1 MKSGLKTALSLLLT
15 FIAFTVIAIASL
27 SGLFSPIEKRFYEPA
42 QVQQFRSE
50 LNEVASA
57 GNQYFSSLLAA
68 FGSDDGGF
76 LNAESV
82 LTFLSVSPSDEVL
95 HRFAVL
101 SEAHRGLEGI
111 RVVDASGRR
120 VHFSSFRNDYRLD
133 AGRRIY
139 SNYQDL
145 KTLFGN
151 PEIPFENLSC
161 FSGEETHP
169 YRIGID
175 GQNQRI
181 VYSFPLENNG
191 SRFCVLFYVG
201 TRGFINTLIEKK
213 IISVNQDIPLVSSA
227 DCMTGGFVLGLENDI
242 RGAADAELLKIWK
255 NGQVDTDGIQT
266 DGIQFVFDDRTV
278 NYTVFTDRSTSAPF
292 FSILF
297 RSDSVLLPGYVKI
310 LILVS
315 AFISVCLFF
324 LILFNFK
331 KDDDVIIRDR
341 IKRVQFE
348 LLSEYFD
355 KNLERAEIAGIIE
368 AKKSD
373 VSVRIKKSLGR
384 RGKKHSAE
392 LDTML
397 EKSWSE
403 IIDML
408 SAEKKQQPSFDMSE
422 IRRMLEELLSA
433 TPVTVRNQP
442 VQTVPAKVA
451 EPEPVD
457 DLEEVDAVEPVE
469 DLEEADGA
477 EPVEDLE
484 EADGVEPVD
493 DLEATGGVEPV
504 DDLEE
509 VDAVESVEDLEEADG
524 EESVEDLEEADGVEP
539 VDDLEE
545 ADSVEPVEDLE
556 EADGVEPADDLEEAD
571 GVEPVDD
578 LEEAD
583 GEESVEDLEEADGVE
598 PVDDLE
604 EADGVEPVED
614 LEYTDGV
621 EPVDD
626 LEEVDAVEP
635 VEDLEEAD
643 GAEPVDDLEEA
654 DSVEP
659 AEDLEEADSVEP
671 VEDLEE
677 ADVVEPVDDL
687 EETDG
692 AEPVEDLEY
701 TDGVEP
707 VDDLEEADGAE
718 PVEDLEEADGE
729 ESVDGLEEAD
739 SVEPAEDLEEA
750 DGVEPADDLEEAD
763 SVEPAED
770 LEEADGVEPVED
782 LEEADGV
789 EPVDDLE
796 EADGAEPVE
805 DLEEADGEESVEDL
819 EEADVVE
826 PADDLEEAD
835 VVEPVD
841 DLEATGGVEPAED
854 LEEADGVEPVDDL
867 EEVDAV
873 EPVEDLEEADG
884 AEPAEDLEEA
894 DGVEPVDG
902 LEEAD
907 SVEPAEDLE
916 EADGVE
922 PVEDLEE
929 ADGVEPVDGL
939 EEADSVEP
947 AEDLEEAGGV
957 KSVEELED
965 TDGVEPVED
974 LEEADV
980 VESADDLEEAD
991 GVEPVD
997 DLEATGGVKSVE
1009 VSEDEIDETSESFGT
1024 AIFGKTDDL
1033 FEFASSPFFDA
1044 DEKLNAIKSVLTND
1058 NFEEGQKTLENV
1070 NAMNTAQKYGI
1081 IDSEPLEFSDPAVE
1095 QESNPDMS
1103 LADGFEIFYPGDEL
1117 FSASSL
1123 GNSEN
1128 TSVPAPEENK
1138 VTLQEDDVSDLEFL
1152 SEGEIRPFMMTAF
1165 GANNNHVTDLSYEA
1179 IVEGDD
1185 GVYQIAENL
1194 DTDGVPIDNDF
1205 QNLVNSV
1212 LK

>member
-68 FGSDDGGF
+68 FGSDNGGF
-76 LNAESV
+76 LNDESV

-95 HRFAVL
+95 HRLAVL

-133 AGRRIY
+133 AERRIY
-139 SNYQDL
+139 SNYQEL
-145 KTLFGN
+145 KTLFGT

-278 NYTVFTDRSTSAPF
+278 NYTVFTNRSTSAPF

-297 RSDSVLLPGYVKI
+297 SSDSVLLPGYVKI

-384 RGKKHSAE
+384 RGKRHSAE
-392 LDTML
+392 LDTIL

-451 EPEPVD
+451 EPEPVED
-457 DLEEVDAVEPVE
+457 LEDVDAVEPAEDLEDAGGGEPVEDLEEVDAVEPV
-469 DLEEADGA
+469 
-477 EPVEDLE
+477 
-484 EADGVEPVD
+484 
-493 DLEATGGVEPV
+493 
-504 DDLEE
+504 
-509 VDAVESVEDLEEADG
+509 
-524 EESVEDLEEADGVEP
+524 
-539 VDDLEE
+539 
-545 ADSVEPVEDLE
+545 
-556 EADGVEPADDLEEAD
+556 
-571 GVEPVDD
+571 
-578 LEEAD
+578 
-583 GEESVEDLEEADGVE
+583 
-598 PVDDLE
+598 
-604 EADGVEPVED
+604 
-614 LEYTDGV
+614 
-621 EPVDD
+621 
-626 LEEVDAVEP
+626 
-635 VEDLEEAD
+635 
-643 GAEPVDDLEEA
+643 
-654 DSVEP
+654 
-659 AEDLEEADSVEP
+659 
-671 VEDLEE
+671 
-677 ADVVEPVDDL
+677 
-687 EETDG
+687 
-692 AEPVEDLEY
+692 
-701 TDGVEP
+701 
-707 VDDLEEADGAE
+707 
-718 PVEDLEEADGE
+718 
-729 ESVDGLEEAD
+729 
-739 SVEPAEDLEEA
+739 
-750 DGVEPADDLEEAD
+750 
-763 SVEPAED
+763 ED

-789 EPVDDLE
+789 EPVEDLE
-796 EADGAEPVE
+796 DADGVEPVE
-805 DLEEADGEESVEDL
+805 A
-819 EEADVVE
+819 
-826 PADDLEEAD
+826 LEEAD

-841 DLEATGGVEPAED
+841 DLEEANGVEPADDLEEVDGAEPVED
-854 LEEADGVEPVDDL
+854 LEEADSVEPVDDL
-867 EEVDAV
+867 EEVDVV
-873 EPVEDLEEADG
+873 EPANDLEEAD
-884 AEPAEDLEEA
+884 A
-894 DGVEPVDG
+894 
-902 LEEAD
+902 
-907 SVEPAEDLE
+907 VEPA
-916 EADGVE
+916 DG
-922 PVEDLEE
+922 
-929 ADGVEPVDGL
+929 
-939 EEADSVEP
+939 
-947 AEDLEEAGGV
+947 
-957 KSVEELED
+957 
-965 TDGVEPVED
+965 

-980 VESADDLEEAD
+980 VEAVDDLEDADVVEPIDDLEEAD
-991 GVEPVD
+991 
-997 DLEATGGVKSVE
+997 TVKSVE
-1009 VSEDEIDETSESFGT
+1009 VSEDEIDEPSESFGT
-1024 AIFGKTDDL
+1024 ALFGKTDDL

-1044 DEKLNAIKSVLTND
+1044 DEKLNVIKSVLTND
-1058 NFEEGQKTLENV
+1058 NFEESQKTLKNV

-1081 IDSEPLEFSDPAVE
+1081 IDSEPLEFSDPTVE

-1128 TSVPAPEENK
+1128 TAVPTPEENK
-1138 VTLQEDDVSDLEFL
+1138 VTAQEDDVSDLELL
-1152 SEGEIRPFMMTAF
+1152 SEGETRPFMMTAF

>member
-76 LNAESV
+76 LNDESV

-95 HRFAVL
+95 HRLAVL

-139 SNYQDL
+139 SNYQEL
-145 KTLFGN
+145 KTLFGT

-278 NYTVFTDRSTSAPF
+278 NYTVFTDRGSSAPF

-297 RSDSVLLPGYVKI
+297 SSDSVLLPGYVKI

-384 RGKKHSAE
+384 RGKRHSAE

-433 TPVTVRNQP
+433 TPVTVRNQS

-457 DLEEVDAVEPVE
+457 DLEETDAVEPVE
-469 DLEEADGA
+469 DLED
-477 EPVEDLE
+477 
-484 EADGVEPVD
+484 
-493 DLEATGGVEPV
+493 
-504 DDLEE
+504 
-509 VDAVESVEDLEEADG
+509 
-524 EESVEDLEEADGVEP
+524 
-539 VDDLEE
+539 
-545 ADSVEPVEDLE
+545 
-556 EADGVEPADDLEEAD
+556 ADGVEPAD
-571 GVEPVDD
+571 G
-578 LEEAD
+578 
-583 GEESVEDLEEADGVE
+583 
-598 PVDDLE
+598 
-604 EADGVEPVED
+604 
-614 LEYTDGV
+614 
-621 EPVDD
+621 
-626 LEEVDAVEP
+626 
-635 VEDLEEAD
+635 
-643 GAEPVDDLEEA
+643 
-654 DSVEP
+654 
-659 AEDLEEADSVEP
+659 LEEADSVEP

-687 EETDG
+687 ED
-692 AEPVEDLEY
+692 ADS
-701 TDGVEP
+701 VEP
-707 VDDLEEADGAE
+707 VDDLEDVDAIE
-718 PVEDLEEADGE
+718 PVEDLEEADVVEPVEDLE
-729 ESVDGLEEAD
+729 EVDVVEPVDGLEDAD
-739 SVEPAEDLEEA
+739 SVEPVDDLEDVDAVEPLEDLEEA
-750 DGVEPADDLEEAD
+750 DGVEAVEDLQDVEAVEPVEVLEEAGGVEPVEDLEEAGGVEPAGDLEEAD
-763 SVEPAED
+763 VVEPVDD

-789 EPVDDLE
+789 EPVEDLE
-796 EADGAEPVE
+796 DVDAVEPVE
-805 DLEEADGEESVEDL
+805 DLEDADGVEPADVL
-819 EEADVVE
+819 EEAEGVE
-826 PADDLEEAD
+826 PVDDLEEAD
-835 VVEPVD
+835 VVEPV
-841 DLEATGGVEPAED
+841 ED
-854 LEEADGVEPVDDL
+854 LEEAD
-867 EEVDAV
+867 
-873 EPVEDLEEADG
+873 
-884 AEPAEDLEEA
+884 
-894 DGVEPVDG
+894 
-902 LEEAD
+902 
-907 SVEPAEDLE
+907 
-916 EADGVE
+916 
-922 PVEDLEE
+922 
-929 ADGVEPVDGL
+929 
-939 EEADSVEP
+939 
-947 AEDLEEAGGV
+947 
-957 KSVEELED
+957 
-965 TDGVEPVED
+965 T
-974 LEEADV
+974 
-980 VESADDLEEAD
+980 
-991 GVEPVD
+991 
-997 DLEATGGVKSVE
+997 VKSVE
-1009 VSEDEIDETSESFGT
+1009 VSEDEIDEPSESFGT
-1024 AIFGKTDDL
+1024 ALFGKTDDL

-1044 DEKLNAIKSVLTND
+1044 DEKLNVIKSVLTND
-1058 NFEEGQKTLENV
+1058 NFEESQKTLENV
-1070 NAMNTAQKYGI
+1070 NAMNTSQKYGI

-1128 TSVPAPEENK
+1128 TAVPAPEENK
-1138 VTLQEDDVSDLEFL
+1138 VTAQEDDVSDLELL
-1152 SEGEIRPFMMTAF
+1152 SEGETRPFMMTAF

>member
-76 LNAESV
+76 LNDESV

-95 HRFAVL
+95 HRLAVL

-133 AGRRIY
+133 AERRIY
-139 SNYQDL
+139 SNYQEL
-145 KTLFGN
+145 KTLFGT

-278 NYTVFTDRSTSAPF
+278 NYTVFTDRSTSVPF

-297 RSDSVLLPGYVKI
+297 SSDSVLLPGYVKI

-433 TPVTVRNQP
+433 TPVTVRNQS

-457 DLEEVDAVEPVE
+457 DLEETDAVEPVE
-469 DLEEADGA
+469 DLED
-477 EPVEDLE
+477 
-484 EADGVEPVD
+484 
-493 DLEATGGVEPV
+493 
-504 DDLEE
+504 
-509 VDAVESVEDLEEADG
+509 
-524 EESVEDLEEADGVEP
+524 
-539 VDDLEE
+539 
-545 ADSVEPVEDLE
+545 
-556 EADGVEPADDLEEAD
+556 ADGVEPAD
-571 GVEPVDD
+571 G
-578 LEEAD
+578 
-583 GEESVEDLEEADGVE
+583 
-598 PVDDLE
+598 
-604 EADGVEPVED
+604 
-614 LEYTDGV
+614 
-621 EPVDD
+621 
-626 LEEVDAVEP
+626 
-635 VEDLEEAD
+635 
-643 GAEPVDDLEEA
+643 
-654 DSVEP
+654 
-659 AEDLEEADSVEP
+659 LEEADSVEP

-687 EETDG
+687 ED
-692 AEPVEDLEY
+692 ADS
-701 TDGVEP
+701 VEP
-707 VDDLEEADGAE
+707 VDDLED
-718 PVEDLEEADGE
+718 
-729 ESVDGLEEAD
+729 VDA
-739 SVEPAEDLEEA
+739 VEPLEDLEEA
-750 DGVEPADDLEEAD
+750 DGVEA
-763 SVEPAED
+763 
-770 LEEADGVEPVED
+770 VED
-782 LEEADGV
+782 LQDV
-789 EPVDDLE
+789 E
-796 EADGAEPVE
+796 
-805 DLEEADGEESVEDL
+805 
-819 EEADVVE
+819 
-826 PADDLEEAD
+826 
-835 VVEPVD
+835 
-841 DLEATGGVEPAED
+841 
-854 LEEADGVEPVDDL
+854 
-867 EEVDAV
+867 AV
-873 EPVEDLEEADG
+873 EPVE
-884 AEPAEDLEEA
+884 
-894 DGVEPVDG
+894 V
-902 LEEAD
+902 
-907 SVEPAEDLE
+907 
-916 EADGVE
+916 
-922 PVEDLEE
+922 
-929 ADGVEPVDGL
+929 
-939 EEADSVEP
+939 
-947 AEDLEEAGGV
+947 LEEAG
-957 KSVEELED
+957 
-965 TDGVEPVED
+965 GVEPVED

-980 VESADDLEEAD
+980 VEPVEDLEEADSVEPVEDLEEVDSEEPADDLEEAD
-991 GVEPVD
+991 SVELVE
-997 DLEATGGVKSVE
+997 DLEETDTVKSVE
-1009 VSEDEIDETSESFGT
+1009 VSEDEIDEPSESFGT
-1024 AIFGKTDDL
+1024 ALFGKTDDL

-1044 DEKLNAIKSVLTND
+1044 DEKLNVIKSVLTND
-1058 NFEEGQKTLENV
+1058 NFEESQKTLENV
-1070 NAMNTAQKYGI
+1070 NAMNTSQKYGI

-1128 TSVPAPEENK
+1128 TAVPAPEENK
-1138 VTLQEDDVSDLEFL
+1138 VTAQEDDVSDLELL
-1152 SEGEIRPFMMTAF
+1152 SEGETRPFMMTAF

>member
-68 FGSDDGGF
+68 FDSDDGGF
-76 LNAESV
+76 LNDESV

-451 EPEPVD
+451 EPEPV
-457 DLEEVDAVEPVE
+457 E
-469 DLEEADGA
+469 DLED
-477 EPVEDLE
+477 
-484 EADGVEPVD
+484 
-493 DLEATGGVEPV
+493 T
-504 DDLEE
+504 
-509 VDAVESVEDLEEADG
+509 
-524 EESVEDLEEADGVEP
+524 
-539 VDDLEE
+539 
-545 ADSVEPVEDLE
+545 
-556 EADGVEPADDLEEAD
+556 
-571 GVEPVDD
+571 
-578 LEEAD
+578 
-583 GEESVEDLEEADGVE
+583 
-598 PVDDLE
+598 
-604 EADGVEPVED
+604 
-614 LEYTDGV
+614 
-621 EPVDD
+621 
-626 LEEVDAVEP
+626 
-635 VEDLEEAD
+635 
-643 GAEPVDDLEEA
+643 
-654 DSVEP
+654 
-659 AEDLEEADSVEP
+659 
-671 VEDLEE
+671 
-677 ADVVEPVDDL
+677 
-687 EETDG
+687 
-692 AEPVEDLEY
+692 
-701 TDGVEP
+701 
-707 VDDLEEADGAE
+707 
-718 PVEDLEEADGE
+718 
-729 ESVDGLEEAD
+729 
-739 SVEPAEDLEEA
+739 
-750 DGVEPADDLEEAD
+750 
-763 SVEPAED
+763 
-770 LEEADGVEPVED
+770 
-782 LEEADGV
+782 DGV

-819 EEADVVE
+819 EEAD
-826 PADDLEEAD
+826 
-835 VVEPVD
+835 
-841 DLEATGGVEPAED
+841 GVEPA
-854 LEEADGVEPVDDL
+854 
-867 EEVDAV
+867 
-873 EPVEDLEEADG
+873 
-884 AEPAEDLEEA
+884 
-894 DGVEPVDG
+894 
-902 LEEAD
+902 
-907 SVEPAEDLE
+907 
-916 EADGVE
+916 
-922 PVEDLEE
+922 
-929 ADGVEPVDGL
+929 
-939 EEADSVEP
+939 
-947 AEDLEEAGGV
+947 
-957 KSVEELED
+957 
-965 TDGVEPVED
+965 
-974 LEEADV
+974 
-980 VESADDLEEAD
+980 
-991 GVEPVD
+991 D

-1152 SEGEIRPFMMTAF
+1152 SEGETRPFMMTAF

-1185 GVYQIAENL
+1185 GVYQIVENL

>member
-76 LNAESV
+76 LNDESV

-95 HRFAVL
+95 HRLAVL

-139 SNYQDL
+139 SNYQEL
-145 KTLFGN
+145 KTLFGT

-278 NYTVFTDRSTSAPF
+278 NYTVFTNRSTSAPF

-297 RSDSVLLPGYVKI
+297 SSDSVLLPGYVKI

-384 RGKKHSAE
+384 RGKRHSAE
-392 LDTML
+392 LDTIL

-433 TPVTVRNQP
+433 NPVTVRNQP

-457 DLEEVDAVEPVE
+457 DLED
-469 DLEEADGA
+469 ADG
-477 EPVEDLE
+477 
-484 EADGVEPVD
+484 
-493 DLEATGGVEPV
+493 
-504 DDLEE
+504 
-509 VDAVESVEDLEEADG
+509 
-524 EESVEDLEEADGVEP
+524 
-539 VDDLEE
+539 
-545 ADSVEPVEDLE
+545 
-556 EADGVEPADDLEEAD
+556 
-571 GVEPVDD
+571 
-578 LEEAD
+578 
-583 GEESVEDLEEADGVE
+583 
-598 PVDDLE
+598 
-604 EADGVEPVED
+604 
-614 LEYTDGV
+614 
-621 EPVDD
+621 
-626 LEEVDAVEP
+626 
-635 VEDLEEAD
+635 
-643 GAEPVDDLEEA
+643 
-654 DSVEP
+654 VEP
-659 AEDLEEADSVEP
+659 AEDLEEA
-671 VEDLEE
+671 
-677 ADVVEPVDDL
+677 
-687 EETDG
+687 G
-692 AEPVEDLEY
+692 
-701 TDGVEP
+701 GVEP
-707 VDDLEEADGAE
+707 V
-718 PVEDLEEADGE
+718 
-729 ESVDGLEEAD
+729 
-739 SVEPAEDLEEA
+739 
-750 DGVEPADDLEEAD
+750 
-763 SVEPAED
+763 ED

-789 EPVDDLE
+789 EPVEDLE
-796 EADGAEPVE
+796 EADGVEPAEDLEDVDAVETVE
-805 DLEEADGEESVEDL
+805 DLEEADGVEPVEDL
-819 EEADVVE
+819 EDADGGE
-826 PADDLEEAD
+826 PVDDLEEAD

-841 DLEATGGVEPAED
+841 DLEDADSVEPVDDLEDVDAIEPVED

-867 EEVDAV
+867 EEANGVEPADDLEEVDGA
-873 EPVEDLEEADG
+873 EPVEDLEEADSVEPVDDLEEVDVV
-884 AEPAEDLEEA
+884 EPADVLEEAGGVEPADDLEEA
-894 DGVEPVDG
+894 DAVEPV
-902 LEEAD
+902 
-907 SVEPAEDLE
+907 EDLG

-929 ADGVEPVDGL
+929 AD
-939 EEADSVEP
+939 
-947 AEDLEEAGGV
+947 
-957 KSVEELED
+957 
-965 TDGVEPVED
+965 T
-974 LEEADV
+974 
-980 VESADDLEEAD
+980 
-991 GVEPVD
+991 
-997 DLEATGGVKSVE
+997 VKSVE
-1009 VSEDEIDETSESFGT
+1009 VSEDEIDEPSESFGT
-1024 AIFGKTDDL
+1024 ALFGKTDDL

-1044 DEKLNAIKSVLTND
+1044 DEKLNVIKSVLTND
-1058 NFEEGQKTLENV
+1058 NFEESQKTLKNV

-1128 TSVPAPEENK
+1128 TAVPAPEENK

-1152 SEGEIRPFMMTAF
+1152 SEGETRPFMMTAF

-1185 GVYQIAENL
+1185 GVYQIVENL

>member
-76 LNAESV
+76 LNDESV

-139 SNYQDL
+139 SNYQEL
-145 KTLFGN
+145 KTLFGT

-278 NYTVFTDRSTSAPF
+278 NYTVFTDRGSSAPF

-297 RSDSVLLPGYVKI
+297 SSDSVLLPGYVKI

-341 IKRVQFE
+341 IKRIQFE

-433 TPVTVRNQP
+433 TPVTVRNQS

-457 DLEEVDAVEPVE
+457 DLEETDAVEPVE
-469 DLEEADGA
+469 DLED
-477 EPVEDLE
+477 
-484 EADGVEPVD
+484 ADGVEPADV
-493 DLEATGGVEPV
+493 
-504 DDLEE
+504 
-509 VDAVESVEDLEEADG
+509 LEEA
-524 EESVEDLEEADGVEP
+524 EGVEP

-556 EADGVEPADDLEEAD
+556 E
-571 GVEPVDD
+571 VDS
-578 LEEAD
+578 E
-583 GEESVEDLEEADGVE
+583 
-598 PVDDLE
+598 
-604 EADGVEPVED
+604 
-614 LEYTDGV
+614 
-621 EPVDD
+621 
-626 LEEVDAVEP
+626 
-635 VEDLEEAD
+635 
-643 GAEPVDDLEEA
+643 
-654 DSVEP
+654 
-659 AEDLEEADSVEP
+659 
-671 VEDLEE
+671 
-677 ADVVEPVDDL
+677 
-687 EETDG
+687 
-692 AEPVEDLEY
+692 
-701 TDGVEP
+701 
-707 VDDLEEADGAE
+707 
-718 PVEDLEEADGE
+718 
-729 ESVDGLEEAD
+729 
-739 SVEPAEDLEEA
+739 
-750 DGVEPADDLEEAD
+750 EPADDLEEAD
-763 SVEPAED
+763 SVE
-770 LEEADGVEPVED
+770 LVED
-782 LEEADGV
+782 LEEAD
-789 EPVDDLE
+789 
-796 EADGAEPVE
+796 
-805 DLEEADGEESVEDL
+805 
-819 EEADVVE
+819 
-826 PADDLEEAD
+826 
-835 VVEPVD
+835 
-841 DLEATGGVEPAED
+841 T
-854 LEEADGVEPVDDL
+854 
-867 EEVDAV
+867 
-873 EPVEDLEEADG
+873 
-884 AEPAEDLEEA
+884 
-894 DGVEPVDG
+894 
-902 LEEAD
+902 
-907 SVEPAEDLE
+907 
-916 EADGVE
+916 
-922 PVEDLEE
+922 
-929 ADGVEPVDGL
+929 
-939 EEADSVEP
+939 
-947 AEDLEEAGGV
+947 
-957 KSVEELED
+957 
-965 TDGVEPVED
+965 
-974 LEEADV
+974 
-980 VESADDLEEAD
+980 
-991 GVEPVD
+991 
-997 DLEATGGVKSVE
+997 VKSVE
-1009 VSEDEIDETSESFGT
+1009 VSEDEIDEPSESFGT
-1024 AIFGKTDDL
+1024 ALFGKTDDL

-1044 DEKLNAIKSVLTND
+1044 DEKLNVIKSVLTND
-1058 NFEEGQKTLENV
+1058 NFEESQKTLENV
-1070 NAMNTAQKYGI
+1070 NAMNTSQKYGI

-1128 TSVPAPEENK
+1128 TAVPTPEENK
-1138 VTLQEDDVSDLEFL
+1138 VTAQEDDVSDLELL
-1152 SEGEIRPFMMTAF
+1152 SEGETRPFMMTAF

>member
-76 LNAESV
+76 LNDESV

-95 HRFAVL
+95 HRLAVL

-139 SNYQDL
+139 SNYQEL
-145 KTLFGN
+145 KTLFGT

-433 TPVTVRNQP
+433 TPVTVRNQS

-451 EPEPVD
+451 EPEPV
-457 DLEEVDAVEPVE
+457 E
-469 DLEEADGA
+469 DLED
-477 EPVEDLE
+477 
-484 EADGVEPVD
+484 
-493 DLEATGGVEPV
+493 
-504 DDLEE
+504 
-509 VDAVESVEDLEEADG
+509 VDA
-524 EESVEDLEEADGVEP
+524 
-539 VDDLEE
+539 
-545 ADSVEPVEDLE
+545 
-556 EADGVEPADDLEEAD
+556 
-571 GVEPVDD
+571 
-578 LEEAD
+578 
-583 GEESVEDLEEADGVE
+583 
-598 PVDDLE
+598 
-604 EADGVEPVED
+604 
-614 LEYTDGV
+614 
-621 EPVDD
+621 
-626 LEEVDAVEP
+626 
-635 VEDLEEAD
+635 
-643 GAEPVDDLEEA
+643 
-654 DSVEP
+654 VEP
-659 AEDLEEADSVEP
+659 AEDLEEA
-671 VEDLEE
+671 
-677 ADVVEPVDDL
+677 
-687 EETDG
+687 G
-692 AEPVEDLEY
+692 
-701 TDGVEP
+701 GVEP
-707 VDDLEEADGAE
+707 V
-718 PVEDLEEADGE
+718 
-729 ESVDGLEEAD
+729 
-739 SVEPAEDLEEA
+739 
-750 DGVEPADDLEEAD
+750 
-763 SVEPAED
+763 ED

-789 EPVDDLE
+789 EPVEDLE
-796 EADGAEPVE
+796 EADGVEPAEDLEDVDAVETVE
-805 DLEEADGEESVEDL
+805 DLEEADGVEPVEDL
-819 EEADVVE
+819 EDADGGE
-826 PADDLEEAD
+826 PVDDLEEAD

-841 DLEATGGVEPAED
+841 DLEDADSVEPVDDLEDVDAIEPVED

-867 EEVDAV
+867 EEANGVEPADDLEEVDGA
-873 EPVEDLEEADG
+873 EPVEDLEEAD
-884 AEPAEDLEEA
+884 
-894 DGVEPVDG
+894 
-902 LEEAD
+902 
-907 SVEPAEDLE
+907 S
-916 EADGVE
+916 
-922 PVEDLEE
+922 
-929 ADGVEPVDGL
+929 
-939 EEADSVEP
+939 
-947 AEDLEEAGGV
+947 
-957 KSVEELED
+957 
-965 TDGVEPVED
+965 
-974 LEEADV
+974 
-980 VESADDLEEAD
+980 
-991 GVEPVD
+991 VEPVD
-997 DLEATGGVKSVE
+997 DLEEVDVVEPADGLEDADVVEPIDDLEEADTVKSVE
-1009 VSEDEIDETSESFGT
+1009 VSEDEIDEPSESFGT
-1024 AIFGKTDDL
+1024 ALFGKTDDL

-1044 DEKLNAIKSVLTND
+1044 DEKLNVIKSVLTND
-1058 NFEEGQKTLENV
+1058 NFEESQKTLKNV

-1152 SEGEIRPFMMTAF
+1152 SEGETRPFMMTAF

>member
-451 EPEPVD
+451 EPEPV
-457 DLEEVDAVEPVE
+457 E
-469 DLEEADGA
+469 DLED
-477 EPVEDLE
+477 
-484 EADGVEPVD
+484 
-493 DLEATGGVEPV
+493 T
-504 DDLEE
+504 
-509 VDAVESVEDLEEADG
+509 
-524 EESVEDLEEADGVEP
+524 
-539 VDDLEE
+539 
-545 ADSVEPVEDLE
+545 
-556 EADGVEPADDLEEAD
+556 DGVEPADD
-571 GVEPVDD
+571 
-578 LEEAD
+578 
-583 GEESVEDLEEADGVE
+583 
-598 PVDDLE
+598 
-604 EADGVEPVED
+604 
-614 LEYTDGV
+614 
-621 EPVDD
+621 
-626 LEEVDAVEP
+626 
-635 VEDLEEAD
+635 
-643 GAEPVDDLEEA
+643 
-654 DSVEP
+654 
-659 AEDLEEADSVEP
+659 
-671 VEDLEE
+671 
-677 ADVVEPVDDL
+677 
-687 EETDG
+687 
-692 AEPVEDLEY
+692 
-701 TDGVEP
+701 
-707 VDDLEEADGAE
+707 
-718 PVEDLEEADGE
+718 
-729 ESVDGLEEAD
+729 
-739 SVEPAEDLEEA
+739 
-750 DGVEPADDLEEAD
+750 
-763 SVEPAED
+763 
-770 LEEADGVEPVED
+770 
-782 LEEADGV
+782 
-789 EPVDDLE
+789 
-796 EADGAEPVE
+796 
-805 DLEEADGEESVEDL
+805 
-819 EEADVVE
+819 
-826 PADDLEEAD
+826 
-835 VVEPVD
+835 
-841 DLEATGGVEPAED
+841 
-854 LEEADGVEPVDDL
+854 
-867 EEVDAV
+867 
-873 EPVEDLEEADG
+873 
-884 AEPAEDLEEA
+884 
-894 DGVEPVDG
+894 

-947 AEDLEEAGGV
+947 A
-957 KSVEELED
+957 
-965 TDGVEPVED
+965 
-974 LEEADV
+974 
-980 VESADDLEEAD
+980 
-991 GVEPVD
+991 D

-1152 SEGEIRPFMMTAF
+1152 SEGETRPFMMTAF

>member
-76 LNAESV
+76 LNDESV

-95 HRFAVL
+95 HRLAVL

-139 SNYQDL
+139 SNYQEL
-145 KTLFGN
+145 KTLFGT

-278 NYTVFTDRSTSAPF
+278 NYTVFTDRGSSAPF

-297 RSDSVLLPGYVKI
+297 SSDSVLLPGYVKI

-384 RGKKHSAE
+384 RGKRHSAE

-433 TPVTVRNQP
+433 TPVTVRNQS

-451 EPEPVD
+451 EPEPV
-457 DLEEVDAVEPVE
+457 E
-469 DLEEADGA
+469 DLED
-477 EPVEDLE
+477 
-484 EADGVEPVD
+484 
-493 DLEATGGVEPV
+493 
-504 DDLEE
+504 
-509 VDAVESVEDLEEADG
+509 VDA
-524 EESVEDLEEADGVEP
+524 
-539 VDDLEE
+539 
-545 ADSVEPVEDLE
+545 
-556 EADGVEPADDLEEAD
+556 
-571 GVEPVDD
+571 
-578 LEEAD
+578 
-583 GEESVEDLEEADGVE
+583 
-598 PVDDLE
+598 
-604 EADGVEPVED
+604 
-614 LEYTDGV
+614 
-621 EPVDD
+621 
-626 LEEVDAVEP
+626 
-635 VEDLEEAD
+635 
-643 GAEPVDDLEEA
+643 
-654 DSVEP
+654 VEP
-659 AEDLEEADSVEP
+659 AEDLEEA
-671 VEDLEE
+671 
-677 ADVVEPVDDL
+677 
-687 EETDG
+687 G
-692 AEPVEDLEY
+692 
-701 TDGVEP
+701 GVEP
-707 VDDLEEADGAE
+707 V
-718 PVEDLEEADGE
+718 
-729 ESVDGLEEAD
+729 
-739 SVEPAEDLEEA
+739 
-750 DGVEPADDLEEAD
+750 
-763 SVEPAED
+763 ED

-789 EPVDDLE
+789 EPVEDLE
-796 EADGAEPVE
+796 EADGVEPAEDLEDVDAVETVE
-805 DLEEADGEESVEDL
+805 DLEEADGVEPVEDL
-819 EEADVVE
+819 EDADGGE
-826 PADDLEEAD
+826 PVDDLEEAD

-841 DLEATGGVEPAED
+841 DLEDADSVEPVEDLEDVDAVEPLED
-854 LEEADGVEPVDDL
+854 LEEADGVEAVEDLQDVEAVEPVEVL
-867 EEVDAV
+867 EEAGGV
-873 EPVEDLEEADG
+873 EPVEDLEDVDA
-884 AEPAEDLEEA
+884 
-894 DGVEPVDG
+894 VEPVD
-902 LEEAD
+902 
-907 SVEPAEDLE
+907 DLE

-922 PVEDLEE
+922 PVEDLE
-929 ADGVEPVDGL
+929 DVD
-939 EEADSVEP
+939 A
-947 AEDLEEAGGV
+947 
-957 KSVEELED
+957 
-965 TDGVEPVED
+965 VEPVED
-974 LEEADV
+974 LEDADGVEPADVLEEADV
-980 VESADDLEEAD
+980 VEPIDDLEEAD
-991 GVEPVD
+991 
-997 DLEATGGVKSVE
+997 TVKSVE
-1009 VSEDEIDETSESFGT
+1009 VSEDEIDEPSESFGT
-1024 AIFGKTDDL
+1024 ALFGKTDDL

-1044 DEKLNAIKSVLTND
+1044 DEKLNVIKSVLTND
-1058 NFEEGQKTLENV
+1058 NFEESQKTLKNV

-1128 TSVPAPEENK
+1128 TAVPAPEENK
-1138 VTLQEDDVSDLEFL
+1138 VTAQEDDVSDLELL
-1152 SEGEIRPFMMTAF
+1152 SEGETRPFMMTAF

>member
-451 EPEPVD
+451 EPEPV
-457 DLEEVDAVEPVE
+457 E
-469 DLEEADGA
+469 D
-477 EPVEDLE
+477 
-484 EADGVEPVD
+484 
-493 DLEATGGVEPV
+493 
-504 DDLEE
+504 
-509 VDAVESVEDLEEADG
+509 
-524 EESVEDLEEADGVEP
+524 
-539 VDDLEE
+539 
-545 ADSVEPVEDLE
+545 
-556 EADGVEPADDLEEAD
+556 
-571 GVEPVDD
+571 
-578 LEEAD
+578 
-583 GEESVEDLEEADGVE
+583 
-598 PVDDLE
+598 
-604 EADGVEPVED
+604 
-614 LEYTDGV
+614 
-621 EPVDD
+621 
-626 LEEVDAVEP
+626 
-635 VEDLEEAD
+635 
-643 GAEPVDDLEEA
+643 
-654 DSVEP
+654 
-659 AEDLEEADSVEP
+659 
-671 VEDLEE
+671 
-677 ADVVEPVDDL
+677 
-687 EETDG
+687 
-692 AEPVEDLEY
+692 
-701 TDGVEP
+701 
-707 VDDLEEADGAE
+707 
-718 PVEDLEEADGE
+718 
-729 ESVDGLEEAD
+729 
-739 SVEPAEDLEEA
+739 
-750 DGVEPADDLEEAD
+750 
-763 SVEPAED
+763 
-770 LEEADGVEPVED
+770 
-782 LEEADGV
+782 
-789 EPVDDLE
+789 
-796 EADGAEPVE
+796 
-805 DLEEADGEESVEDL
+805 
-819 EEADVVE
+819 
-826 PADDLEEAD
+826 
-835 VVEPVD
+835 
-841 DLEATGGVEPAED
+841 
-854 LEEADGVEPVDDL
+854 
-867 EEVDAV
+867 
-873 EPVEDLEEADG
+873 
-884 AEPAEDLEEA
+884 
-894 DGVEPVDG
+894 
-902 LEEAD
+902 
-907 SVEPAEDLE
+907 
-916 EADGVE
+916 
-922 PVEDLEE
+922 
-929 ADGVEPVDGL
+929 
-939 EEADSVEP
+939 
-947 AEDLEEAGGV
+947 
-957 KSVEELED
+957 LED
-965 TDGVEPVED
+965 TDGVEP
-974 LEEADV
+974 A
-980 VESADDLEEAD
+980 
-991 GVEPVD
+991 D

-1152 SEGEIRPFMMTAF
+1152 SEGETRPFMMTAF

>member
-457 DLEEVDAVEPVE
+457 DLEE
-469 DLEEADGA
+469 
-477 EPVEDLE
+477 
-484 EADGVEPVD
+484 
-493 DLEATGGVEPV
+493 
-504 DDLEE
+504 
-509 VDAVESVEDLEEADG
+509 
-524 EESVEDLEEADGVEP
+524 
-539 VDDLEE
+539 
-545 ADSVEPVEDLE
+545 
-556 EADGVEPADDLEEAD
+556 
-571 GVEPVDD
+571 
-578 LEEAD
+578 
-583 GEESVEDLEEADGVE
+583 
-598 PVDDLE
+598 
-604 EADGVEPVED
+604 
-614 LEYTDGV
+614 
-621 EPVDD
+621 
-626 LEEVDAVEP
+626 
-635 VEDLEEAD
+635 
-643 GAEPVDDLEEA
+643 
-654 DSVEP
+654 
-659 AEDLEEADSVEP
+659 
-671 VEDLEE
+671 
-677 ADVVEPVDDL
+677 
-687 EETDG
+687 
-692 AEPVEDLEY
+692 
-701 TDGVEP
+701 
-707 VDDLEEADGAE
+707 ADGAE

-729 ESVDGLEEAD
+729 ESV
-739 SVEPAEDLEEA
+739 EDLEEV
-750 DGVEPADDLEEAD
+750 DVVEPADDLEEAD

-782 LEEADGV
+782 LEEVDAV
-789 EPVDDLE
+789 EPVD
-796 EADGAEPVE
+796 

-819 EEADVVE
+819 EEADGAE
-826 PADDLEEAD
+826 PVDDLEEAD
-835 VVEPVD
+835 GVEPVD

-867 EEVDAV
+867 EE
-873 EPVEDLEEADG
+873 
-884 AEPAEDLEEA
+884 A
-894 DGVEPVDG
+894 DGVEP
-902 LEEAD
+902 AD
-907 SVEPAEDLE
+907 
-916 EADGVE
+916 
-922 PVEDLEE
+922 
-929 ADGVEPVDGL
+929 
-939 EEADSVEP
+939 
-947 AEDLEEAGGV
+947 
-957 KSVEELED
+957 
-965 TDGVEPVED
+965 D

-980 VESADDLEEAD
+980 VEPA
-991 GVEPVD
+991 D

-1152 SEGEIRPFMMTAF
+1152 SEGETRPFMMTAF

>member
-457 DLEEVDAVEPVE
+457 DLEE
-469 DLEEADGA
+469 
-477 EPVEDLE
+477 
-484 EADGVEPVD
+484 
-493 DLEATGGVEPV
+493 
-504 DDLEE
+504 
-509 VDAVESVEDLEEADG
+509 
-524 EESVEDLEEADGVEP
+524 
-539 VDDLEE
+539 
-545 ADSVEPVEDLE
+545 
-556 EADGVEPADDLEEAD
+556 
-571 GVEPVDD
+571 
-578 LEEAD
+578 
-583 GEESVEDLEEADGVE
+583 
-598 PVDDLE
+598 
-604 EADGVEPVED
+604 
-614 LEYTDGV
+614 
-621 EPVDD
+621 
-626 LEEVDAVEP
+626 
-635 VEDLEEAD
+635 
-643 GAEPVDDLEEA
+643 
-654 DSVEP
+654 
-659 AEDLEEADSVEP
+659 
-671 VEDLEE
+671 
-677 ADVVEPVDDL
+677 
-687 EETDG
+687 
-692 AEPVEDLEY
+692 
-701 TDGVEP
+701 
-707 VDDLEEADGAE
+707 
-718 PVEDLEEADGE
+718 
-729 ESVDGLEEAD
+729 
-739 SVEPAEDLEEA
+739 
-750 DGVEPADDLEEAD
+750 
-763 SVEPAED
+763 
-770 LEEADGVEPVED
+770 
-782 LEEADGV
+782 
-789 EPVDDLE
+789 
-796 EADGAEPVE
+796 ADGAEPVE

-819 EEADVVE
+819 EEVDVVE
-826 PADDLEEAD
+826 PA
-835 VVEPVD
+835 
-841 DLEATGGVEPAED
+841 
-854 LEEADGVEPVDDL
+854 
-867 EEVDAV
+867 
-873 EPVEDLEEADG
+873 
-884 AEPAEDLEEA
+884 
-894 DGVEPVDG
+894 
-902 LEEAD
+902 
-907 SVEPAEDLE
+907 
-916 EADGVE
+916 
-922 PVEDLEE
+922 
-929 ADGVEPVDGL
+929 
-939 EEADSVEP
+939 
-947 AEDLEEAGGV
+947 
-957 KSVEELED
+957 
-965 TDGVEPVED
+965 
-974 LEEADV
+974 
-980 VESADDLEEAD
+980 
-991 GVEPVD
+991 D

-1152 SEGEIRPFMMTAF
+1152 SEGETRPFMMTAF

>member
-95 HRFAVL
+95 HRLAVL

-139 SNYQDL
+139 SNYQEL
-145 KTLFGN
+145 KTLFGT

-278 NYTVFTDRSTSAPF
+278 NYTVFTNRSTSAPF

-297 RSDSVLLPGYVKI
+297 SSDSVLLPGYVKI

-384 RGKKHSAE
+384 RGKRHSAE
-392 LDTML
+392 LDTIL

-451 EPEPVD
+451 EPEPV
-457 DLEEVDAVEPVE
+457 E
-469 DLEEADGA
+469 DLED
-477 EPVEDLE
+477 
-484 EADGVEPVD
+484 
-493 DLEATGGVEPV
+493 
-504 DDLEE
+504 
-509 VDAVESVEDLEEADG
+509 VDA
-524 EESVEDLEEADGVEP
+524 
-539 VDDLEE
+539 
-545 ADSVEPVEDLE
+545 
-556 EADGVEPADDLEEAD
+556 
-571 GVEPVDD
+571 
-578 LEEAD
+578 
-583 GEESVEDLEEADGVE
+583 
-598 PVDDLE
+598 
-604 EADGVEPVED
+604 
-614 LEYTDGV
+614 
-621 EPVDD
+621 
-626 LEEVDAVEP
+626 
-635 VEDLEEAD
+635 
-643 GAEPVDDLEEA
+643 
-654 DSVEP
+654 VEP
-659 AEDLEEADSVEP
+659 AEDLEEA
-671 VEDLEE
+671 
-677 ADVVEPVDDL
+677 
-687 EETDG
+687 G
-692 AEPVEDLEY
+692 
-701 TDGVEP
+701 GVEP
-707 VDDLEEADGAE
+707 V
-718 PVEDLEEADGE
+718 
-729 ESVDGLEEAD
+729 
-739 SVEPAEDLEEA
+739 
-750 DGVEPADDLEEAD
+750 
-763 SVEPAED
+763 ED

-789 EPVDDLE
+789 EPV
-796 EADGAEPVE
+796 
-805 DLEEADGEESVEDL
+805 EDL

-826 PADDLEEAD
+826 PAEDLEDVDAVETVEDLEEADGVEPVEDLEDADGGEPVDDLEEAD

-841 DLEATGGVEPAED
+841 DLEDADSVEPVDDLEDVDAVEPLED
-854 LEEADGVEPVDDL
+854 LEEADGVEAVEDLQDVEAVEPVEVL
-867 EEVDAV
+867 EEAGGV
-873 EPVEDLEEADG
+873 EPVEDLEDVDA
-884 AEPAEDLEEA
+884 
-894 DGVEPVDG
+894 VEPVD
-902 LEEAD
+902 
-907 SVEPAEDLE
+907 DLE

-922 PVEDLEE
+922 PVEDLE
-929 ADGVEPVDGL
+929 DVD
-939 EEADSVEP
+939 A
-947 AEDLEEAGGV
+947 
-957 KSVEELED
+957 
-965 TDGVEPVED
+965 VEPVED
-974 LEEADV
+974 LEDADGVEPADGLEDADV
-980 VESADDLEEAD
+980 VEPIDDLEEAD
-991 GVEPVD
+991 
-997 DLEATGGVKSVE
+997 TVKSVE

-1152 SEGEIRPFMMTAF
+1152 SEGETRPFMMTAF

-1185 GVYQIAENL
+1185 GVYQIVENL

>member
-175 GQNQRI
+175 GKNQRI

-457 DLEEVDAVEPVE
+457 DLEEADGVEPVE
-469 DLEEADGA
+469 DLEEADGI
-477 EPVEDLE
+477 
-484 EADGVEPVD
+484 
-493 DLEATGGVEPV
+493 
-504 DDLEE
+504 
-509 VDAVESVEDLEEADG
+509 ESVEDLEEADG

-539 VDDLEE
+539 AEDLEE
-545 ADSVEPVEDLE
+545 VDAVEPVEDLE
-556 EADGVEPADDLEEAD
+556 EADGIESVE
-571 GVEPVDD
+571 D

-598 PVDDLE
+598 PAE
-604 EADGVEPVED
+604 
-614 LEYTDGV
+614 
-621 EPVDD
+621 D

-643 GAEPVDDLEEA
+643 GI
-654 DSVEP
+654 
-659 AEDLEEADSVEP
+659 
-671 VEDLEE
+671 
-677 ADVVEPVDDL
+677 
-687 EETDG
+687 
-692 AEPVEDLEY
+692 
-701 TDGVEP
+701 
-707 VDDLEEADGAE
+707 
-718 PVEDLEEADGE
+718 
-729 ESVDGLEEAD
+729 
-739 SVEPAEDLEEA
+739 
-750 DGVEPADDLEEAD
+750 
-763 SVEPAED
+763 
-770 LEEADGVEPVED
+770 
-782 LEEADGV
+782 
-789 EPVDDLE
+789 
-796 EADGAEPVE
+796 
-805 DLEEADGEESVEDL
+805 ESVE
-819 EEADVVE
+819 
-826 PADDLEEAD
+826 
-835 VVEPVD
+835 
-841 DLEATGGVEPAED
+841 
-854 LEEADGVEPVDDL
+854 
-867 EEVDAV
+867 
-873 EPVEDLEEADG
+873 
-884 AEPAEDLEEA
+884 
-894 DGVEPVDG
+894 
-902 LEEAD
+902 
-907 SVEPAEDLE
+907 
-916 EADGVE
+916 
-922 PVEDLEE
+922 
-929 ADGVEPVDGL
+929 
-939 EEADSVEP
+939 
-947 AEDLEEAGGV
+947 
-957 KSVEELED
+957 
-965 TDGVEPVED
+965 
-974 LEEADV
+974 
-980 VESADDLEEAD
+980 DLEEAD

-1152 SEGEIRPFMMTAF
+1152 SEGETRPFMMTAF

>member
-76 LNAESV
+76 LNDESV

-95 HRFAVL
+95 HRLAVL

-139 SNYQDL
+139 SNYQEL
-145 KTLFGN
+145 KTLFGT

-278 NYTVFTDRSTSAPF
+278 NYTVFTNRSTSAPF

-297 RSDSVLLPGYVKI
+297 SSDSVLLPGYVKI

-384 RGKKHSAE
+384 RGKRHSAE
-392 LDTML
+392 LDTIL

-433 TPVTVRNQP
+433 TPVTVRNQS

-451 EPEPVD
+451 EPEPV
-457 DLEEVDAVEPVE
+457 E
-469 DLEEADGA
+469 DLED
-477 EPVEDLE
+477 
-484 EADGVEPVD
+484 
-493 DLEATGGVEPV
+493 
-504 DDLEE
+504 
-509 VDAVESVEDLEEADG
+509 VDA
-524 EESVEDLEEADGVEP
+524 
-539 VDDLEE
+539 
-545 ADSVEPVEDLE
+545 
-556 EADGVEPADDLEEAD
+556 
-571 GVEPVDD
+571 
-578 LEEAD
+578 
-583 GEESVEDLEEADGVE
+583 
-598 PVDDLE
+598 
-604 EADGVEPVED
+604 
-614 LEYTDGV
+614 
-621 EPVDD
+621 
-626 LEEVDAVEP
+626 
-635 VEDLEEAD
+635 
-643 GAEPVDDLEEA
+643 
-654 DSVEP
+654 VEP
-659 AEDLEEADSVEP
+659 AEDLEEA
-671 VEDLEE
+671 
-677 ADVVEPVDDL
+677 
-687 EETDG
+687 G
-692 AEPVEDLEY
+692 
-701 TDGVEP
+701 GVEP
-707 VDDLEEADGAE
+707 V
-718 PVEDLEEADGE
+718 
-729 ESVDGLEEAD
+729 
-739 SVEPAEDLEEA
+739 
-750 DGVEPADDLEEAD
+750 
-763 SVEPAED
+763 ED

-789 EPVDDLE
+789 EPVEDLE
-796 EADGAEPVE
+796 EADGVEPAEDLEDVDAVETVE
-805 DLEEADGEESVEDL
+805 DLEEADGVEPVEDL
-819 EEADVVE
+819 EDADGGE
-826 PADDLEEAD
+826 PVDDLEEAD

-841 DLEATGGVEPAED
+841 DLEEANGVEPADDLEEVDGAEPVED
-854 LEEADGVEPVDDL
+854 LEEADSVEPVDDL
-867 EEVDAV
+867 EEVDVV
-873 EPVEDLEEADG
+873 EPA
-884 AEPAEDLEEA
+884 
-894 DGVEPVDG
+894 DG
-902 LEEAD
+902 LED
-907 SVEPAEDLE
+907 
-916 EADGVE
+916 
-922 PVEDLEE
+922 
-929 ADGVEPVDGL
+929 
-939 EEADSVEP
+939 
-947 AEDLEEAGGV
+947 
-957 KSVEELED
+957 
-965 TDGVEPVED
+965 
-974 LEEADV
+974 ADV
-980 VESADDLEEAD
+980 VEPIDDLEEAD
-991 GVEPVD
+991 
-997 DLEATGGVKSVE
+997 TVKSVE
-1009 VSEDEIDETSESFGT
+1009 VSEDEIDEPSESFGT
-1024 AIFGKTDDL
+1024 ALFGKTDDL

-1044 DEKLNAIKSVLTND
+1044 DEKLNVIKSVLTND
-1058 NFEEGQKTLENV
+1058 NFEESQKTLKNV

-1152 SEGEIRPFMMTAF
+1152 SEGETRPFMMTAF

>member
-76 LNAESV
+76 LNDESV

-95 HRFAVL
+95 HRLAVL

-139 SNYQDL
+139 SNYQEL
-145 KTLFGN
+145 KTLFGT

-278 NYTVFTDRSTSAPF
+278 NYTVFTNRSTSAPF

-297 RSDSVLLPGYVKI
+297 SSDSVLLPGYVKI

-384 RGKKHSAE
+384 RGKRHSAE
-392 LDTML
+392 LDTIL

-469 DLEEADGA
+469 DLEEADGI
-477 EPVEDLE
+477 
-484 EADGVEPVD
+484 
-493 DLEATGGVEPV
+493 
-504 DDLEE
+504 
-509 VDAVESVEDLEEADG
+509 
-524 EESVEDLEEADGVEP
+524 
-539 VDDLEE
+539 
-545 ADSVEPVEDLE
+545 
-556 EADGVEPADDLEEAD
+556 
-571 GVEPVDD
+571 
-578 LEEAD
+578 
-583 GEESVEDLEEADGVE
+583 
-598 PVDDLE
+598 
-604 EADGVEPVED
+604 
-614 LEYTDGV
+614 
-621 EPVDD
+621 
-626 LEEVDAVEP
+626 
-635 VEDLEEAD
+635 
-643 GAEPVDDLEEA
+643 
-654 DSVEP
+654 
-659 AEDLEEADSVEP
+659 
-671 VEDLEE
+671 
-677 ADVVEPVDDL
+677 
-687 EETDG
+687 
-692 AEPVEDLEY
+692 
-701 TDGVEP
+701 
-707 VDDLEEADGAE
+707 
-718 PVEDLEEADGE
+718 

-750 DGVEPADDLEEAD
+750 DGA
-763 SVEPAED
+763 
-770 LEEADGVEPVED
+770 
-782 LEEADGV
+782 

-819 EEADVVE
+819 EEAD
-826 PADDLEEAD
+826 
-835 VVEPVD
+835 
-841 DLEATGGVEPAED
+841 
-854 LEEADGVEPVDDL
+854 GVEPVDDF
-867 EEVDAV
+867 
-873 EPVEDLEEADG
+873 
-884 AEPAEDLEEA
+884 
-894 DGVEPVDG
+894 
-902 LEEAD
+902 
-907 SVEPAEDLE
+907 
-916 EADGVE
+916 
-922 PVEDLEE
+922 
-929 ADGVEPVDGL
+929 
-939 EEADSVEP
+939 
-947 AEDLEEAGGV
+947 
-957 KSVEELED
+957 
-965 TDGVEPVED
+965 
-974 LEEADV
+974 
-980 VESADDLEEAD
+980 
-991 GVEPVD
+991 
-997 DLEATGGVKSVE
+997 EATGGVKSVE

-1152 SEGEIRPFMMTAF
+1152 SEGETRPFMMTAF

-1185 GVYQIAENL
+1185 GVYQIVENL

>member
-139 SNYQDL
+139 SNYQEL
-145 KTLFGN
+145 KTLFGT

-392 LDTML
+392 LDTIL

-433 TPVTVRNQP
+433 NPVTVRNQP

-451 EPEPVD
+451 EPEPVE
-457 DLEEVDAVEPVE
+457 DLEDVDAVEPAEDLEDVGGVEPVE
-469 DLEEADGA
+469 DLEDVDGVEPAGDLEDADVVEPVDDLEEAEGVEAVEDLQDVEAVEPVEVLEEAGGV

-484 EADGVEPVD
+484 VADGVEPVD
-493 DLEATGGVEPV
+493 DLEDVDGVEP
-504 DDLEE
+504 
-509 VDAVESVEDLEEADG
+509 ANDLEEAD
-524 EESVEDLEEADGVEP
+524 A
-539 VDDLEE
+539 
-545 ADSVEPVEDLE
+545 
-556 EADGVEPADDLEEAD
+556 VEPADDLEE
-571 GVEPVDD
+571 VDC
-578 LEEAD
+578 
-583 GEESVEDLEEADGVE
+583 
-598 PVDDLE
+598 
-604 EADGVEPVED
+604 
-614 LEYTDGV
+614 
-621 EPVDD
+621 
-626 LEEVDAVEP
+626 
-635 VEDLEEAD
+635 
-643 GAEPVDDLEEA
+643 AEPV
-654 DSVEP
+654 
-659 AEDLEEADSVEP
+659 EDLEEADSVEP
-671 VEDLEE
+671 V
-677 ADVVEPVDDL
+677 DDL
-687 EETDG
+687 EE
-692 AEPVEDLEY
+692 
-701 TDGVEP
+701 
-707 VDDLEEADGAE
+707 VDVVGPA
-718 PVEDLEEADGE
+718 
-729 ESVDGLEEAD
+729 DGLEEAD
-739 SVEPAEDLEEA
+739 
-750 DGVEPADDLEEAD
+750 
-763 SVEPAED
+763 
-770 LEEADGVEPVED
+770 
-782 LEEADGV
+782 
-789 EPVDDLE
+789 
-796 EADGAEPVE
+796 
-805 DLEEADGEESVEDL
+805 
-819 EEADVVE
+819 
-826 PADDLEEAD
+826 
-835 VVEPVD
+835 
-841 DLEATGGVEPAED
+841 T
-854 LEEADGVEPVDDL
+854 
-867 EEVDAV
+867 
-873 EPVEDLEEADG
+873 
-884 AEPAEDLEEA
+884 
-894 DGVEPVDG
+894 
-902 LEEAD
+902 
-907 SVEPAEDLE
+907 
-916 EADGVE
+916 
-922 PVEDLEE
+922 
-929 ADGVEPVDGL
+929 
-939 EEADSVEP
+939 
-947 AEDLEEAGGV
+947 
-957 KSVEELED
+957 
-965 TDGVEPVED
+965 
-974 LEEADV
+974 
-980 VESADDLEEAD
+980 
-991 GVEPVD
+991 
-997 DLEATGGVKSVE
+997 VKSVE
-1009 VSEDEIDETSESFGT
+1009 VSEDEIDEPSESFGT
-1024 AIFGKTDDL
+1024 ALFGKTDDL

-1044 DEKLNAIKSVLTND
+1044 DEKLNVIKSVLTND

-1152 SEGEIRPFMMTAF
+1152 SEGETRPFMMTAF

>member
-76 LNAESV
+76 LNDESV

-95 HRFAVL
+95 HRLAVL

-139 SNYQDL
+139 SNYQEL
-145 KTLFGN
+145 KTLFGT

-278 NYTVFTDRSTSAPF
+278 NYTVFTDRGSSAPF

-297 RSDSVLLPGYVKI
+297 SSDSVLLPGYVKI

-451 EPEPVD
+451 EPEPVE
-457 DLEEVDAVEPVE
+457 DLEDVDAVEPAE
-469 DLEEADGA
+469 DLEEAGGV

-484 EADGVEPVD
+484 EADGVEPV
-493 DLEATGGVEPV
+493 
-504 DDLEE
+504 
-509 VDAVESVEDLEEADG
+509 
-524 EESVEDLEEADGVEP
+524 
-539 VDDLEE
+539 
-545 ADSVEPVEDLE
+545 
-556 EADGVEPADDLEEAD
+556 
-571 GVEPVDD
+571 
-578 LEEAD
+578 
-583 GEESVEDLEEADGVE
+583 
-598 PVDDLE
+598 
-604 EADGVEPVED
+604 
-614 LEYTDGV
+614 
-621 EPVDD
+621 
-626 LEEVDAVEP
+626 
-635 VEDLEEAD
+635 
-643 GAEPVDDLEEA
+643 
-654 DSVEP
+654 
-659 AEDLEEADSVEP
+659 
-671 VEDLEE
+671 
-677 ADVVEPVDDL
+677 
-687 EETDG
+687 
-692 AEPVEDLEY
+692 
-701 TDGVEP
+701 
-707 VDDLEEADGAE
+707 
-718 PVEDLEEADGE
+718 
-729 ESVDGLEEAD
+729 
-739 SVEPAEDLEEA
+739 
-750 DGVEPADDLEEAD
+750 
-763 SVEPAED
+763 ED

-796 EADGAEPVE
+796 DADSVEPVDDLEDVDAIEPVE
-805 DLEEADGEESVEDL
+805 DLEEADVVEPVEDLEEVDVVEPVDGLEDADSVEPVDDLEDVDAVEPLEDLEEADGVEAVEDLQDVEAVEPVEVLEEAGGVEPVEDLEDVDAVEPVEDLEEAGGVEPVEDLEEADVVEPVEDLEDVDAVEPVEDL

-826 PADDLEEAD
+826 PAD
-835 VVEPVD
+835 V
-841 DLEATGGVEPAED
+841 

-867 EEVDAV
+867 EEADVV
-873 EPVEDLEEADG
+873 EPVEDLEEAD
-884 AEPAEDLEEA
+884 
-894 DGVEPVDG
+894 
-902 LEEAD
+902 
-907 SVEPAEDLE
+907 S
-916 EADGVE
+916 VE

-929 ADGVEPVDGL
+929 VDSEEPADDL
-939 EEADSVEP
+939 EEADSVE
-947 AEDLEEAGGV
+947 L
-957 KSVEELED
+957 
-965 TDGVEPVED
+965 VED
-974 LEEADV
+974 LEEAD
-980 VESADDLEEAD
+980 
-991 GVEPVD
+991 
-997 DLEATGGVKSVE
+997 TVKSVE
-1009 VSEDEIDETSESFGT
+1009 VSEDEIDEPSESFGT
-1024 AIFGKTDDL
+1024 ALFGKTDDL

-1044 DEKLNAIKSVLTND
+1044 DEKLNVIKSVLTND
-1058 NFEEGQKTLENV
+1058 NFEESQKTLENV
-1070 NAMNTAQKYGI
+1070 NAMNTSQKYGI

-1128 TSVPAPEENK
+1128 TAVPTPEENK
-1138 VTLQEDDVSDLEFL
+1138 VTAQEDDVSDLELL
-1152 SEGEIRPFMMTAF
+1152 SEGETRPFMMTAF

>member
-76 LNAESV
+76 LNDESV

-95 HRFAVL
+95 HRLAVL

-139 SNYQDL
+139 SNYQEL
-145 KTLFGN
+145 KTLFGT

-278 NYTVFTDRSTSAPF
+278 NYTVFTDRSTSVPF

-297 RSDSVLLPGYVKI
+297 SSDSVLLPGYVKI

-433 TPVTVRNQP
+433 TPVTVRNQS

-457 DLEEVDAVEPVE
+457 DLEETDAVEPVE
-469 DLEEADGA
+469 DLED
-477 EPVEDLE
+477 
-484 EADGVEPVD
+484 
-493 DLEATGGVEPV
+493 
-504 DDLEE
+504 
-509 VDAVESVEDLEEADG
+509 
-524 EESVEDLEEADGVEP
+524 
-539 VDDLEE
+539 
-545 ADSVEPVEDLE
+545 
-556 EADGVEPADDLEEAD
+556 ADGVEPAD
-571 GVEPVDD
+571 G
-578 LEEAD
+578 
-583 GEESVEDLEEADGVE
+583 
-598 PVDDLE
+598 
-604 EADGVEPVED
+604 
-614 LEYTDGV
+614 
-621 EPVDD
+621 
-626 LEEVDAVEP
+626 
-635 VEDLEEAD
+635 
-643 GAEPVDDLEEA
+643 
-654 DSVEP
+654 
-659 AEDLEEADSVEP
+659 LEEADSVEP

-687 EETDG
+687 EDADSVEPVDDLEDVD
-692 AEPVEDLEY
+692 AIEPVEDLEEADVVEPVEDLEEVDVVEPVDGLEDADSVEPVDDLEDVDAVEPLEDLEEADGGEPVEDLEEV
-701 TDGVEP
+701 DGVEP
-707 VDDLEEADGAE
+707 VDDLEEADGGE
-718 PVEDLEEADGE
+718 PVEDLEEADGVE
-729 ESVDGLEEAD
+729 AVEDLQDVEAVEPVEVLEEAGG
-739 SVEPAEDLEEA
+739 VEPVEDLEEA
-750 DGVEPADDLEEAD
+750 DVVEPVEDLEDVDA
-763 SVEPAED
+763 VEPVED
-770 LEEADGVEPVED
+770 LEEADVVEPADV

-796 EADGAEPVE
+796 EADV
-805 DLEEADGEESVEDL
+805 
-819 EEADVVE
+819 
-826 PADDLEEAD
+826 
-835 VVEPVD
+835 
-841 DLEATGGVEPAED
+841 
-854 LEEADGVEPVDDL
+854 
-867 EEVDAV
+867 V
-873 EPVEDLEEADG
+873 EPVEDLEEAD
-884 AEPAEDLEEA
+884 
-894 DGVEPVDG
+894 
-902 LEEAD
+902 
-907 SVEPAEDLE
+907 S
-916 EADGVE
+916 VE

-929 ADGVEPVDGL
+929 VDSEEPADDL
-939 EEADSVEP
+939 EEADSVE
-947 AEDLEEAGGV
+947 L
-957 KSVEELED
+957 
-965 TDGVEPVED
+965 VED
-974 LEEADV
+974 LEETD
-980 VESADDLEEAD
+980 
-991 GVEPVD
+991 
-997 DLEATGGVKSVE
+997 TVKSVE
-1009 VSEDEIDETSESFGT
+1009 VSEDEIDEPSESFGT
-1024 AIFGKTDDL
+1024 ALFGKTDDL

-1044 DEKLNAIKSVLTND
+1044 DEKLNVIKSVLTND
-1058 NFEEGQKTLENV
+1058 NFEESQKTLENV
-1070 NAMNTAQKYGI
+1070 NAMNTSQKYGI

-1128 TSVPAPEENK
+1128 TAVPTPEENK
-1138 VTLQEDDVSDLEFL
+1138 VTAQEDDVSDLELL
-1152 SEGEIRPFMMTAF
+1152 SEGETRPFMMTAF

>member
-76 LNAESV
+76 LNDESV

-95 HRFAVL
+95 HRLAVL

-139 SNYQDL
+139 SNYQEL
-145 KTLFGN
+145 KTLFGT

-451 EPEPVD
+451 EPEPV
-457 DLEEVDAVEPVE
+457 E
-469 DLEEADGA
+469 DLED
-477 EPVEDLE
+477 
-484 EADGVEPVD
+484 
-493 DLEATGGVEPV
+493 
-504 DDLEE
+504 
-509 VDAVESVEDLEEADG
+509 VDA
-524 EESVEDLEEADGVEP
+524 
-539 VDDLEE
+539 
-545 ADSVEPVEDLE
+545 
-556 EADGVEPADDLEEAD
+556 
-571 GVEPVDD
+571 
-578 LEEAD
+578 
-583 GEESVEDLEEADGVE
+583 
-598 PVDDLE
+598 
-604 EADGVEPVED
+604 
-614 LEYTDGV
+614 
-621 EPVDD
+621 
-626 LEEVDAVEP
+626 
-635 VEDLEEAD
+635 
-643 GAEPVDDLEEA
+643 
-654 DSVEP
+654 VEP
-659 AEDLEEADSVEP
+659 AEDLEEA
-671 VEDLEE
+671 
-677 ADVVEPVDDL
+677 
-687 EETDG
+687 G
-692 AEPVEDLEY
+692 
-701 TDGVEP
+701 GVEP
-707 VDDLEEADGAE
+707 V
-718 PVEDLEEADGE
+718 
-729 ESVDGLEEAD
+729 
-739 SVEPAEDLEEA
+739 
-750 DGVEPADDLEEAD
+750 
-763 SVEPAED
+763 ED

-789 EPVDDLE
+789 EPV
-796 EADGAEPVE
+796 
-805 DLEEADGEESVEDL
+805 
-819 EEADVVE
+819 
-826 PADDLEEAD
+826 
-835 VVEPVD
+835 
-841 DLEATGGVEPAED
+841 ED
-854 LEEADGVEPVDDL
+854 LEEADGVEPAEDL
-867 EEVDAV
+867 EDVDAV
-873 EPVEDLEEADG
+873 EPVEDLEDVDGVEPAGDLEEADTVKSVEG
-884 AEPAEDLEEA
+884 LEEA
-894 DGVEPVDG
+894 DGVEPADDLEEVDSEEPADD

-907 SVEPAEDLE
+907 SVEL
-916 EADGVE
+916 
-922 PVEDLEE
+922 VEDLEE
-929 ADGVEPVDGL
+929 AD
-939 EEADSVEP
+939 
-947 AEDLEEAGGV
+947 
-957 KSVEELED
+957 
-965 TDGVEPVED
+965 T
-974 LEEADV
+974 
-980 VESADDLEEAD
+980 
-991 GVEPVD
+991 
-997 DLEATGGVKSVE
+997 VKSVE
-1009 VSEDEIDETSESFGT
+1009 VSEDEIDEPSESFGT
-1024 AIFGKTDDL
+1024 ALFGKTDDL

-1044 DEKLNAIKSVLTND
+1044 DEKLNVIKSVLTND
-1058 NFEEGQKTLENV
+1058 NFEESQKTLENV
-1070 NAMNTAQKYGI
+1070 NAMNTSQKYGI

-1128 TSVPAPEENK
+1128 TAVPTPEENK
-1138 VTLQEDDVSDLEFL
+1138 VTAQEDDVSDLELL
-1152 SEGEIRPFMMTAF
+1152 SEGETRPFMMTAF

>member
-408 SAEKKQQPSFDMSE
+408 STEKKQQPSFDMSE

-451 EPEPVD
+451 EPEPVE
-457 DLEEVDAVEPVE
+457 DLEDTDGVEPVE

-477 EPVEDLE
+477 EPVE
-484 EADGVEPVD
+484 
-493 DLEATGGVEPV
+493 
-504 DDLEE
+504 
-509 VDAVESVEDLEEADG
+509 
-524 EESVEDLEEADGVEP
+524 
-539 VDDLEE
+539 
-545 ADSVEPVEDLE
+545 
-556 EADGVEPADDLEEAD
+556 
-571 GVEPVDD
+571 
-578 LEEAD
+578 
-583 GEESVEDLEEADGVE
+583 
-598 PVDDLE
+598 
-604 EADGVEPVED
+604 
-614 LEYTDGV
+614 
-621 EPVDD
+621 
-626 LEEVDAVEP
+626 
-635 VEDLEEAD
+635 
-643 GAEPVDDLEEA
+643 
-654 DSVEP
+654 
-659 AEDLEEADSVEP
+659 
-671 VEDLEE
+671 
-677 ADVVEPVDDL
+677 
-687 EETDG
+687 
-692 AEPVEDLEY
+692 
-701 TDGVEP
+701 
-707 VDDLEEADGAE
+707 
-718 PVEDLEEADGE
+718 
-729 ESVDGLEEAD
+729 
-739 SVEPAEDLEEA
+739 
-750 DGVEPADDLEEAD
+750 
-763 SVEPAED
+763 
-770 LEEADGVEPVED
+770 
-782 LEEADGV
+782 
-789 EPVDDLE
+789 
-796 EADGAEPVE
+796 
-805 DLEEADGEESVEDL
+805 
-819 EEADVVE
+819 
-826 PADDLEEAD
+826 
-835 VVEPVD
+835 
-841 DLEATGGVEPAED
+841 
-854 LEEADGVEPVDDL
+854 
-867 EEVDAV
+867 
-873 EPVEDLEEADG
+873 
-884 AEPAEDLEEA
+884 
-894 DGVEPVDG
+894 
-902 LEEAD
+902 
-907 SVEPAEDLE
+907 
-916 EADGVE
+916 
-922 PVEDLEE
+922 
-929 ADGVEPVDGL
+929 
-939 EEADSVEP
+939 
-947 AEDLEEAGGV
+947 
-957 KSVEELED
+957 
-965 TDGVEPVED
+965 
-974 LEEADV
+974 
-980 VESADDLEEAD
+980 DLEEAD

-1152 SEGEIRPFMMTAF
+1152 SEGETRPFMMTAF

>member
-457 DLEEVDAVEPVE
+457 DLEE
-469 DLEEADGA
+469 
-477 EPVEDLE
+477 
-484 EADGVEPVD
+484 
-493 DLEATGGVEPV
+493 
-504 DDLEE
+504 
-509 VDAVESVEDLEEADG
+509 
-524 EESVEDLEEADGVEP
+524 
-539 VDDLEE
+539 
-545 ADSVEPVEDLE
+545 
-556 EADGVEPADDLEEAD
+556 
-571 GVEPVDD
+571 
-578 LEEAD
+578 
-583 GEESVEDLEEADGVE
+583 
-598 PVDDLE
+598 
-604 EADGVEPVED
+604 
-614 LEYTDGV
+614 
-621 EPVDD
+621 
-626 LEEVDAVEP
+626 
-635 VEDLEEAD
+635 
-643 GAEPVDDLEEA
+643 
-654 DSVEP
+654 
-659 AEDLEEADSVEP
+659 
-671 VEDLEE
+671 
-677 ADVVEPVDDL
+677 
-687 EETDG
+687 
-692 AEPVEDLEY
+692 
-701 TDGVEP
+701 
-707 VDDLEEADGAE
+707 
-718 PVEDLEEADGE
+718 
-729 ESVDGLEEAD
+729 
-739 SVEPAEDLEEA
+739 
-750 DGVEPADDLEEAD
+750 
-763 SVEPAED
+763 
-770 LEEADGVEPVED
+770 
-782 LEEADGV
+782 
-789 EPVDDLE
+789 
-796 EADGAEPVE
+796 ADGAEPVE

-819 EEADVVE
+819 EEVDVVE
-826 PADDLEEAD
+826 PA
-835 VVEPVD
+835 
-841 DLEATGGVEPAED
+841 
-854 LEEADGVEPVDDL
+854 
-867 EEVDAV
+867 
-873 EPVEDLEEADG
+873 
-884 AEPAEDLEEA
+884 
-894 DGVEPVDG
+894 
-902 LEEAD
+902 
-907 SVEPAEDLE
+907 
-916 EADGVE
+916 
-922 PVEDLEE
+922 
-929 ADGVEPVDGL
+929 
-939 EEADSVEP
+939 
-947 AEDLEEAGGV
+947 
-957 KSVEELED
+957 
-965 TDGVEPVED
+965 
-974 LEEADV
+974 
-980 VESADDLEEAD
+980 
-991 GVEPVD
+991 D

-1103 LADGFEIFYPGDEL
+1103 LVDGFEIFYPGDEL

-1152 SEGEIRPFMMTAF
+1152 SEGETRPFMMTAF

>member
-76 LNAESV
+76 LNDESV

-95 HRFAVL
+95 HRLAVL

-139 SNYQDL
+139 SNYQEL
-145 KTLFGN
+145 KTLFGT

-297 RSDSVLLPGYVKI
+297 SSDSVLLPGYVKI

-392 LDTML
+392 LDTIL

-433 TPVTVRNQP
+433 TPVTVRNQS

-451 EPEPVD
+451 EPEPVE
-457 DLEEVDAVEPVE
+457 DLEDVDAVEPAE
-469 DLEEADGA
+469 DLEEAG
-477 EPVEDLE
+477 
-484 EADGVEPVD
+484 
-493 DLEATGGVEPV
+493 
-504 DDLEE
+504 
-509 VDAVESVEDLEEADG
+509 
-524 EESVEDLEEADGVEP
+524 
-539 VDDLEE
+539 
-545 ADSVEPVEDLE
+545 
-556 EADGVEPADDLEEAD
+556 
-571 GVEPVDD
+571 
-578 LEEAD
+578 
-583 GEESVEDLEEADGVE
+583 
-598 PVDDLE
+598 
-604 EADGVEPVED
+604 GVEPVED
-614 LEYTDGV
+614 LED
-621 EPVDD
+621 
-626 LEEVDAVEP
+626 VDAVEP
-635 VEDLEEAD
+635 V
-643 GAEPVDDLEEA
+643 
-654 DSVEP
+654 
-659 AEDLEEADSVEP
+659 EDLEEADSVEP

-677 ADVVEPVDDL
+677 VDS
-687 EETDG
+687 E
-692 AEPVEDLEY
+692 
-701 TDGVEP
+701 
-707 VDDLEEADGAE
+707 
-718 PVEDLEEADGE
+718 
-729 ESVDGLEEAD
+729 
-739 SVEPAEDLEEA
+739 
-750 DGVEPADDLEEAD
+750 EPADDLEEAD
-763 SVEPAED
+763 SVE
-770 LEEADGVEPVED
+770 LVED
-782 LEEADGV
+782 LEE
-789 EPVDDLE
+789 
-796 EADGAEPVE
+796 
-805 DLEEADGEESVEDL
+805 
-819 EEADVVE
+819 
-826 PADDLEEAD
+826 
-835 VVEPVD
+835 
-841 DLEATGGVEPAED
+841 T
-854 LEEADGVEPVDDL
+854 
-867 EEVDAV
+867 
-873 EPVEDLEEADG
+873 
-884 AEPAEDLEEA
+884 
-894 DGVEPVDG
+894 
-902 LEEAD
+902 
-907 SVEPAEDLE
+907 
-916 EADGVE
+916 
-922 PVEDLEE
+922 
-929 ADGVEPVDGL
+929 
-939 EEADSVEP
+939 
-947 AEDLEEAGGV
+947 
-957 KSVEELED
+957 D
-965 TDGVEPVED
+965 T
-974 LEEADV
+974 
-980 VESADDLEEAD
+980 
-991 GVEPVD
+991 
-997 DLEATGGVKSVE
+997 VKSVE
-1009 VSEDEIDETSESFGT
+1009 VSEDEIDEPSESFGT
-1024 AIFGKTDDL
+1024 ALFGKTDDL

-1044 DEKLNAIKSVLTND
+1044 DEKLNVIKSVLTND
-1058 NFEEGQKTLENV
+1058 NFEESQKTLENV
-1070 NAMNTAQKYGI
+1070 NAMNTSQKYGI

-1152 SEGEIRPFMMTAF
+1152 SEGETRPFMMTAF

>member
-451 EPEPVD
+451 EPEPVEDLEDTDGVEPADDLEEVDAVEPVEDLEEADGVEPVEDLEEADGEESVEDLEEADGVEPVDGLEEADSVEPAEDLEEAGGEESVEDLEEVDGVEPVDDLEEADVVEPVDDLEATGGVEPADDLEEVDAVEPVDDLEEVDAVEPVD

-484 EADGVEPVD
+484 D
-493 DLEATGGVEPV
+493 
-504 DDLEE
+504 
-509 VDAVESVEDLEEADG
+509 
-524 EESVEDLEEADGVEP
+524 
-539 VDDLEE
+539 
-545 ADSVEPVEDLE
+545 
-556 EADGVEPADDLEEAD
+556 
-571 GVEPVDD
+571 
-578 LEEAD
+578 
-583 GEESVEDLEEADGVE
+583 
-598 PVDDLE
+598 
-604 EADGVEPVED
+604 
-614 LEYTDGV
+614 TDG
-621 EPVDD
+621 
-626 LEEVDAVEP
+626 VEP

-643 GAEPVDDLEEA
+643 GA
-654 DSVEP
+654 
-659 AEDLEEADSVEP
+659 
-671 VEDLEE
+671 
-677 ADVVEPVDDL
+677 
-687 EETDG
+687 
-692 AEPVEDLEY
+692 
-701 TDGVEP
+701 
-707 VDDLEEADGAE
+707 
-718 PVEDLEEADGE
+718 
-729 ESVDGLEEAD
+729 
-739 SVEPAEDLEEA
+739 
-750 DGVEPADDLEEAD
+750 
-763 SVEPAED
+763 
-770 LEEADGVEPVED
+770 EPVED

-805 DLEEADGEESVEDL
+805 DLEEADG
-819 EEADVVE
+819 VE
-826 PADDLEEAD
+826 PADDLE
-835 VVEPVD
+835 
-841 DLEATGGVEPAED
+841 AT
-854 LEEADGVEPVDDL
+854 
-867 EEVDAV
+867 
-873 EPVEDLEEADG
+873 
-884 AEPAEDLEEA
+884 
-894 DGVEPVDG
+894 
-902 LEEAD
+902 
-907 SVEPAEDLE
+907 
-916 EADGVE
+916 
-922 PVEDLEE
+922 
-929 ADGVEPVDGL
+929 
-939 EEADSVEP
+939 
-947 AEDLEEAGGV
+947 GGV

-980 VESADDLEEAD
+980 VEPADDLEEAD
-991 GVEPVD
+991 GAEPVD

-1152 SEGEIRPFMMTAF
+1152 SEGETRPFMMTAF

>member
-76 LNAESV
+76 LNDESV

-95 HRFAVL
+95 HRLAVL

-139 SNYQDL
+139 SNYQEL
-145 KTLFGN
+145 KTLFGT

-278 NYTVFTDRSTSAPF
+278 NYTVFTDRGSSAPF

-297 RSDSVLLPGYVKI
+297 SSDSVLLPGYVKI

-384 RGKKHSAE
+384 RGKRHSAE

-433 TPVTVRNQP
+433 TPVTVRNQS

-451 EPEPVD
+451 EPEPV
-457 DLEEVDAVEPVE
+457 E
-469 DLEEADGA
+469 DLED
-477 EPVEDLE
+477 
-484 EADGVEPVD
+484 
-493 DLEATGGVEPV
+493 
-504 DDLEE
+504 
-509 VDAVESVEDLEEADG
+509 VDA
-524 EESVEDLEEADGVEP
+524 
-539 VDDLEE
+539 
-545 ADSVEPVEDLE
+545 
-556 EADGVEPADDLEEAD
+556 
-571 GVEPVDD
+571 
-578 LEEAD
+578 
-583 GEESVEDLEEADGVE
+583 
-598 PVDDLE
+598 
-604 EADGVEPVED
+604 
-614 LEYTDGV
+614 
-621 EPVDD
+621 
-626 LEEVDAVEP
+626 
-635 VEDLEEAD
+635 
-643 GAEPVDDLEEA
+643 
-654 DSVEP
+654 VEP
-659 AEDLEEADSVEP
+659 AEDLEEA
-671 VEDLEE
+671 
-677 ADVVEPVDDL
+677 
-687 EETDG
+687 G
-692 AEPVEDLEY
+692 
-701 TDGVEP
+701 GVEP
-707 VDDLEEADGAE
+707 V
-718 PVEDLEEADGE
+718 
-729 ESVDGLEEAD
+729 
-739 SVEPAEDLEEA
+739 
-750 DGVEPADDLEEAD
+750 
-763 SVEPAED
+763 ED

-789 EPVDDLE
+789 EPVEDLE
-796 EADGAEPVE
+796 EADGVEPAEDLEDVDAVETVE
-805 DLEEADGEESVEDL
+805 DLEEADGVEPVEDL
-819 EEADVVE
+819 EDADGGE
-826 PADDLEEAD
+826 PVDDLEEAD

-841 DLEATGGVEPAED
+841 DLEDADSVEPVDDLEDADAIEPVEDLEDTDGVEPA
-854 LEEADGVEPVDDL
+854 DDL

-873 EPVEDLEEADG
+873 EPVEDLEEADV
-884 AEPAEDLEEA
+884 AEPVEDLE
-894 DGVEPVDG
+894 DVD
-902 LEEAD
+902 A
-907 SVEPAEDLE
+907 
-916 EADGVE
+916 VE

-929 ADGVEPVDGL
+929 VDSEEPADDL
-939 EEADSVEP
+939 EEADSVE
-947 AEDLEEAGGV
+947 L
-957 KSVEELED
+957 
-965 TDGVEPVED
+965 VED
-974 LEEADV
+974 LEEAD
-980 VESADDLEEAD
+980 
-991 GVEPVD
+991 
-997 DLEATGGVKSVE
+997 TVKSVE
-1009 VSEDEIDETSESFGT
+1009 VSEDEIDEPSESFGT
-1024 AIFGKTDDL
+1024 ALFGKTDDL

-1044 DEKLNAIKSVLTND
+1044 DEKLNVIKSVLTND
-1058 NFEEGQKTLENV
+1058 NFEESQKTLKNV

-1128 TSVPAPEENK
+1128 TAVPAPEENK
-1138 VTLQEDDVSDLEFL
+1138 VTAQEDDVSDLELL
-1152 SEGEIRPFMMTAF
+1152 SEGENRPFMMTAF

-1185 GVYQIAENL
+1185 GVYQIVENL

>member
-457 DLEEVDAVEPVE
+457 DLEE
-469 DLEEADGA
+469 ADGA
-477 EPVEDLE
+477 EPVE
-484 EADGVEPVD
+484 
-493 DLEATGGVEPV
+493 
-504 DDLEE
+504 
-509 VDAVESVEDLEEADG
+509 
-524 EESVEDLEEADGVEP
+524 
-539 VDDLEE
+539 
-545 ADSVEPVEDLE
+545 
-556 EADGVEPADDLEEAD
+556 
-571 GVEPVDD
+571 D

-604 EADGVEPVED
+604 EADGVEPVD
-614 LEYTDGV
+614 
-621 EPVDD
+621 
-626 LEEVDAVEP
+626 
-635 VEDLEEAD
+635 
-643 GAEPVDDLEEA
+643 
-654 DSVEP
+654 
-659 AEDLEEADSVEP
+659 
-671 VEDLEE
+671 
-677 ADVVEPVDDL
+677 
-687 EETDG
+687 
-692 AEPVEDLEY
+692 
-701 TDGVEP
+701 
-707 VDDLEEADGAE
+707 
-718 PVEDLEEADGE
+718 
-729 ESVDGLEEAD
+729 
-739 SVEPAEDLEEA
+739 DLEEA

-763 SVEPAED
+763 
-770 LEEADGVEPVED
+770 
-782 LEEADGV
+782 
-789 EPVDDLE
+789 
-796 EADGAEPVE
+796 
-805 DLEEADGEESVEDL
+805 
-819 EEADVVE
+819 VVE
-826 PADDLEEAD
+826 PA
-835 VVEPVD
+835 
-841 DLEATGGVEPAED
+841 
-854 LEEADGVEPVDDL
+854 
-867 EEVDAV
+867 
-873 EPVEDLEEADG
+873 
-884 AEPAEDLEEA
+884 
-894 DGVEPVDG
+894 
-902 LEEAD
+902 
-907 SVEPAEDLE
+907 
-916 EADGVE
+916 
-922 PVEDLEE
+922 
-929 ADGVEPVDGL
+929 
-939 EEADSVEP
+939 
-947 AEDLEEAGGV
+947 
-957 KSVEELED
+957 
-965 TDGVEPVED
+965 
-974 LEEADV
+974 
-980 VESADDLEEAD
+980 
-991 GVEPVD
+991 D

-1152 SEGEIRPFMMTAF
+1152 SEGETRPFMMTAF

>member
-76 LNAESV
+76 LNDESV

-95 HRFAVL
+95 HRLAVL

-139 SNYQDL
+139 SNYQEL
-145 KTLFGN
+145 KTLFGT

-278 NYTVFTDRSTSAPF
+278 NYTVFTNRSTSAPF

-384 RGKKHSAE
+384 RGKRHSAE
-392 LDTML
+392 LDTIL

-433 TPVTVRNQP
+433 TPVTVRNQS

-451 EPEPVD
+451 EPEPV
-457 DLEEVDAVEPVE
+457 E
-469 DLEEADGA
+469 DLED
-477 EPVEDLE
+477 
-484 EADGVEPVD
+484 
-493 DLEATGGVEPV
+493 
-504 DDLEE
+504 
-509 VDAVESVEDLEEADG
+509 VDA
-524 EESVEDLEEADGVEP
+524 
-539 VDDLEE
+539 
-545 ADSVEPVEDLE
+545 
-556 EADGVEPADDLEEAD
+556 
-571 GVEPVDD
+571 
-578 LEEAD
+578 
-583 GEESVEDLEEADGVE
+583 
-598 PVDDLE
+598 
-604 EADGVEPVED
+604 
-614 LEYTDGV
+614 
-621 EPVDD
+621 
-626 LEEVDAVEP
+626 
-635 VEDLEEAD
+635 
-643 GAEPVDDLEEA
+643 
-654 DSVEP
+654 VEP
-659 AEDLEEADSVEP
+659 AEDLEEA
-671 VEDLEE
+671 
-677 ADVVEPVDDL
+677 
-687 EETDG
+687 G
-692 AEPVEDLEY
+692 
-701 TDGVEP
+701 GVEP
-707 VDDLEEADGAE
+707 V
-718 PVEDLEEADGE
+718 
-729 ESVDGLEEAD
+729 
-739 SVEPAEDLEEA
+739 
-750 DGVEPADDLEEAD
+750 
-763 SVEPAED
+763 ED

-789 EPVDDLE
+789 EPVEDLE
-796 EADGAEPVE
+796 EADGVEPAEDLEDVDAVETVE
-805 DLEEADGEESVEDL
+805 DLEEADGVEPVEDL
-819 EEADVVE
+819 EDADGGE
-826 PADDLEEAD
+826 PVDDLEEAD
-835 VVEPVD
+835 VVEPVEDLEEVDVVEPVDGLEDADSVEPVD
-841 DLEATGGVEPAED
+841 DLEDVDAIEPVED

-867 EEVDAV
+867 EEANGVEPADDLEEVDGA
-873 EPVEDLEEADG
+873 EPVEDLEEAD
-884 AEPAEDLEEA
+884 
-894 DGVEPVDG
+894 
-902 LEEAD
+902 
-907 SVEPAEDLE
+907 S
-916 EADGVE
+916 
-922 PVEDLEE
+922 
-929 ADGVEPVDGL
+929 
-939 EEADSVEP
+939 
-947 AEDLEEAGGV
+947 
-957 KSVEELED
+957 
-965 TDGVEPVED
+965 
-974 LEEADV
+974 
-980 VESADDLEEAD
+980 
-991 GVEPVD
+991 VEPVD
-997 DLEATGGVKSVE
+997 DLEEVDVVEPADGLEDADVVEPIDDLEEADTVKSVE
-1009 VSEDEIDETSESFGT
+1009 VSEDEIDEPSESFGT
-1024 AIFGKTDDL
+1024 ALFGKTDDL

-1044 DEKLNAIKSVLTND
+1044 DEKLNVIKSVLTND
-1058 NFEEGQKTLENV
+1058 NFEESQKTLKNV

-1128 TSVPAPEENK
+1128 TAVPAPEENK
-1138 VTLQEDDVSDLEFL
+1138 VTAQEDDVSDLELL
-1152 SEGEIRPFMMTAF
+1152 SEGETRPFMMTAF

-1185 GVYQIAENL
+1185 GVYQIVENL

>member
-457 DLEEVDAVEPVE
+457 DLEE
-469 DLEEADGA
+469 
-477 EPVEDLE
+477 
-484 EADGVEPVD
+484 
-493 DLEATGGVEPV
+493 
-504 DDLEE
+504 
-509 VDAVESVEDLEEADG
+509 
-524 EESVEDLEEADGVEP
+524 
-539 VDDLEE
+539 
-545 ADSVEPVEDLE
+545 
-556 EADGVEPADDLEEAD
+556 
-571 GVEPVDD
+571 
-578 LEEAD
+578 
-583 GEESVEDLEEADGVE
+583 
-598 PVDDLE
+598 
-604 EADGVEPVED
+604 
-614 LEYTDGV
+614 
-621 EPVDD
+621 
-626 LEEVDAVEP
+626 
-635 VEDLEEAD
+635 
-643 GAEPVDDLEEA
+643 A

-659 AEDLEEADSVEP
+659 AE
-671 VEDLEE
+671 
-677 ADVVEPVDDL
+677 
-687 EETDG
+687 
-692 AEPVEDLEY
+692 
-701 TDGVEP
+701 
-707 VDDLEEADGAE
+707 DLEEADGAE

-739 SVEPAEDLEEA
+739 GVEPVEDLEEA
-750 DGVEPADDLEEAD
+750 DGEEPADDLEEAD
-763 SVEPAED
+763 SVEPAD
-770 LEEADGVEPVED
+770 D

-796 EADGAEPVE
+796 EVNAVEP
-805 DLEEADGEESVEDL
+805 VEDL

-835 VVEPVD
+835 
-841 DLEATGGVEPAED
+841 
-854 LEEADGVEPVDDL
+854 
-867 EEVDAV
+867 
-873 EPVEDLEEADG
+873 G
-884 AEPAEDLEEA
+884 A
-894 DGVEPVDG
+894 
-902 LEEAD
+902 
-907 SVEPAEDLE
+907 
-916 EADGVE
+916 
-922 PVEDLEE
+922 
-929 ADGVEPVDGL
+929 
-939 EEADSVEP
+939 
-947 AEDLEEAGGV
+947 
-957 KSVEELED
+957 
-965 TDGVEPVED
+965 
-974 LEEADV
+974 
-980 VESADDLEEAD
+980 
-991 GVEPVD
+991 EPVD

-1009 VSEDEIDETSESFGT
+1009 VSEDEIDEPSESFGT
-1024 AIFGKTDDL
+1024 ALFGKTDDL

-1044 DEKLNAIKSVLTND
+1044 DEKLNVIKSVLTND
-1058 NFEEGQKTLENV
+1058 NFEESQKTLENV
-1070 NAMNTAQKYGI
+1070 NAMNTSQKYGI

-1128 TSVPAPEENK
+1128 TAVPAPEENK
-1138 VTLQEDDVSDLEFL
+1138 VTAQEDDVSDLELL
-1152 SEGEIRPFMMTAF
+1152 SEGETRPFMMTAF

-1185 GVYQIAENL
+1185 GVYQIVENL

>member
-76 LNAESV
+76 LNDESV

-95 HRFAVL
+95 HRLAVL

-139 SNYQDL
+139 SNYQEL
-145 KTLFGN
+145 KTLFGT

-278 NYTVFTDRSTSAPF
+278 NYTVFTNRSTSAPF

-297 RSDSVLLPGYVKI
+297 SSDSVLLPGYVKI

-384 RGKKHSAE
+384 RGKRHSAE
-392 LDTML
+392 LDTIL

-433 TPVTVRNQP
+433 TPVTVRNQS

-451 EPEPVD
+451 EPEPV
-457 DLEEVDAVEPVE
+457 E
-469 DLEEADGA
+469 DLED
-477 EPVEDLE
+477 
-484 EADGVEPVD
+484 
-493 DLEATGGVEPV
+493 
-504 DDLEE
+504 
-509 VDAVESVEDLEEADG
+509 VDA
-524 EESVEDLEEADGVEP
+524 
-539 VDDLEE
+539 
-545 ADSVEPVEDLE
+545 
-556 EADGVEPADDLEEAD
+556 
-571 GVEPVDD
+571 
-578 LEEAD
+578 
-583 GEESVEDLEEADGVE
+583 
-598 PVDDLE
+598 
-604 EADGVEPVED
+604 
-614 LEYTDGV
+614 
-621 EPVDD
+621 
-626 LEEVDAVEP
+626 
-635 VEDLEEAD
+635 
-643 GAEPVDDLEEA
+643 
-654 DSVEP
+654 VEP
-659 AEDLEEADSVEP
+659 AEDLEEA
-671 VEDLEE
+671 
-677 ADVVEPVDDL
+677 
-687 EETDG
+687 G
-692 AEPVEDLEY
+692 
-701 TDGVEP
+701 GVEP
-707 VDDLEEADGAE
+707 V
-718 PVEDLEEADGE
+718 
-729 ESVDGLEEAD
+729 
-739 SVEPAEDLEEA
+739 
-750 DGVEPADDLEEAD
+750 
-763 SVEPAED
+763 ED

-789 EPVDDLE
+789 EPV
-796 EADGAEPVE
+796 
-805 DLEEADGEESVEDL
+805 EDL

-826 PADDLEEAD
+826 PA
-835 VVEPVD
+835 
-841 DLEATGGVEPAED
+841 ED
-854 LEEADGVEPVDDL
+854 LED
-867 EEVDAV
+867 VDAV
-873 EPVEDLEEADG
+873 ETV
-884 AEPAEDLEEA
+884 
-894 DGVEPVDG
+894 
-902 LEEAD
+902 
-907 SVEPAEDLE
+907 EDLE

-922 PVEDLEE
+922 PVEDLEDADGGEPVDDLEE
-929 ADGVEPVDGL
+929 ADVVEPVDGL
-939 EEADSVEP
+939 EDADSVEP
-947 AEDLEEAGGV
+947 VDDLEDVDAVEPLEDLEEADGV
-957 KSVEELED
+957 EAVEDLQDVEAVEPVEVLEEAG
-965 TDGVEPVED
+965 GVEPVED
-974 LEEADV
+974 LEDV
-980 VESADDLEEAD
+980 DAVEPVDDLEEAD
-991 GVEPVD
+991 GVEPVEDLEDVDAVEPVEDLEDADGVEPADVLEEAEGVEPVD
-997 DLEATGGVKSVE
+997 DLEEADVVEPVEDLEDVDAVEPVDDLEEVDVVEPADGLEDADVVEPIDDLEEADTVKSVE
-1009 VSEDEIDETSESFGT
+1009 VSEDEIDEPSESFGT
-1024 AIFGKTDDL
+1024 ALFGKTDDL

-1044 DEKLNAIKSVLTND
+1044 DEKLNVIKSVLTND
-1058 NFEEGQKTLENV
+1058 NFEESQKTLKNV

-1128 TSVPAPEENK
+1128 TAVPTPEENK
-1138 VTLQEDDVSDLEFL
+1138 VTAQEDDVSDLELL
-1152 SEGEIRPFMMTAF
+1152 SEGENRPFMMTAF

>member
-76 LNAESV
+76 LNDESV

-95 HRFAVL
+95 HRLAVL

-139 SNYQDL
+139 SNYQEL
-145 KTLFGN
+145 KTLFGT

-278 NYTVFTDRSTSAPF
+278 NYTVFTDRGSSAPF

-297 RSDSVLLPGYVKI
+297 SSDSVLLPGYVKI

-457 DLEEVDAVEPVE
+457 DLEETDAVEPVE
-469 DLEEADGA
+469 DLED
-477 EPVEDLE
+477 
-484 EADGVEPVD
+484 
-493 DLEATGGVEPV
+493 
-504 DDLEE
+504 
-509 VDAVESVEDLEEADG
+509 
-524 EESVEDLEEADGVEP
+524 
-539 VDDLEE
+539 
-545 ADSVEPVEDLE
+545 
-556 EADGVEPADDLEEAD
+556 ADGVEPAD
-571 GVEPVDD
+571 G
-578 LEEAD
+578 
-583 GEESVEDLEEADGVE
+583 
-598 PVDDLE
+598 
-604 EADGVEPVED
+604 
-614 LEYTDGV
+614 
-621 EPVDD
+621 
-626 LEEVDAVEP
+626 
-635 VEDLEEAD
+635 
-643 GAEPVDDLEEA
+643 
-654 DSVEP
+654 
-659 AEDLEEADSVEP
+659 LEEADSVEP

-687 EETDG
+687 ED
-692 AEPVEDLEY
+692 ADS
-701 TDGVEP
+701 VEP
-707 VDDLEEADGAE
+707 VDDLED
-718 PVEDLEEADGE
+718 
-729 ESVDGLEEAD
+729 VDA
-739 SVEPAEDLEEA
+739 VEPL
-750 DGVEPADDLEEAD
+750 
-763 SVEPAED
+763 ED

-782 LEEADGV
+782 LEEADV
-789 EPVDDLE
+789 
-796 EADGAEPVE
+796 
-805 DLEEADGEESVEDL
+805 
-819 EEADVVE
+819 
-826 PADDLEEAD
+826 
-835 VVEPVD
+835 
-841 DLEATGGVEPAED
+841 
-854 LEEADGVEPVDDL
+854 
-867 EEVDAV
+867 
-873 EPVEDLEEADG
+873 
-884 AEPAEDLEEA
+884 
-894 DGVEPVDG
+894 
-902 LEEAD
+902 
-907 SVEPAEDLE
+907 
-916 EADGVE
+916 VE

-929 ADGVEPVDGL
+929 ADGVEAV
-939 EEADSVEP
+939 
-947 AEDLEEAGGV
+947 EDLQDVDA
-957 KSVEELED
+957 
-965 TDGVEPVED
+965 VEPVED
-974 LEEADV
+974 LEDVDGVEPAGDLEEADTV
-980 VESADDLEEAD
+980 KSVEGLEEAD
-991 GVEPVD
+991 GVEPAD
-997 DLEATGGVKSVE
+997 DLEEVDSEEPADDLEEADSVELVEDLEETDTVKSVE
-1009 VSEDEIDETSESFGT
+1009 VSEDEIDEPSESFGT
-1024 AIFGKTDDL
+1024 ALFGKTDDL

-1044 DEKLNAIKSVLTND
+1044 DEKLNVIKSVLTND
-1058 NFEEGQKTLENV
+1058 NFEESQKTLENV
-1070 NAMNTAQKYGI
+1070 NAMNTSQKYGI

-1128 TSVPAPEENK
+1128 TAVPTPEENK
-1138 VTLQEDDVSDLEFL
+1138 VTAQEDDVSDLELL
-1152 SEGEIRPFMMTAF
+1152 SEGETRPFMMTAF

>member
-76 LNAESV
+76 LNDESV

-95 HRFAVL
+95 HRLAVL

-139 SNYQDL
+139 SNYQEL
-145 KTLFGN
+145 KTLFGT

-278 NYTVFTDRSTSAPF
+278 NYTVFTNRSTSAPF

-297 RSDSVLLPGYVKI
+297 SSDSVLLPGYVKI

-384 RGKKHSAE
+384 RGKRHSAE

-433 TPVTVRNQP
+433 TPVTVRNQS

-451 EPEPVD
+451 EPEPV
-457 DLEEVDAVEPVE
+457 E
-469 DLEEADGA
+469 DLED
-477 EPVEDLE
+477 
-484 EADGVEPVD
+484 
-493 DLEATGGVEPV
+493 
-504 DDLEE
+504 
-509 VDAVESVEDLEEADG
+509 VDA
-524 EESVEDLEEADGVEP
+524 
-539 VDDLEE
+539 
-545 ADSVEPVEDLE
+545 
-556 EADGVEPADDLEEAD
+556 
-571 GVEPVDD
+571 
-578 LEEAD
+578 
-583 GEESVEDLEEADGVE
+583 
-598 PVDDLE
+598 
-604 EADGVEPVED
+604 
-614 LEYTDGV
+614 
-621 EPVDD
+621 
-626 LEEVDAVEP
+626 
-635 VEDLEEAD
+635 
-643 GAEPVDDLEEA
+643 
-654 DSVEP
+654 VEP
-659 AEDLEEADSVEP
+659 AEDLEEA
-671 VEDLEE
+671 
-677 ADVVEPVDDL
+677 
-687 EETDG
+687 G
-692 AEPVEDLEY
+692 
-701 TDGVEP
+701 GVEP
-707 VDDLEEADGAE
+707 V
-718 PVEDLEEADGE
+718 
-729 ESVDGLEEAD
+729 
-739 SVEPAEDLEEA
+739 
-750 DGVEPADDLEEAD
+750 
-763 SVEPAED
+763 ED

-789 EPVDDLE
+789 EPVEDLE
-796 EADGAEPVE
+796 EADGVEPAEDLEDVDAVETVE
-805 DLEEADGEESVEDL
+805 DLEEADGVEPVEDL
-819 EEADVVE
+819 EDADGGE
-826 PADDLEEAD
+826 PVDDLEEAD

-841 DLEATGGVEPAED
+841 DLEDADSVEPVDDLEDVDAIEPVED

-867 EEVDAV
+867 EEANGVEPADDLEEVDGA
-873 EPVEDLEEADG
+873 EPVEDLEEADS
-884 AEPAEDLEEA
+884 
-894 DGVEPVDG
+894 VEPV
-902 LEEAD
+902 
-907 SVEPAEDLE
+907 
-916 EADGVE
+916 
-922 PVEDLEE
+922 
-929 ADGVEPVDGL
+929 
-939 EEADSVEP
+939 
-947 AEDLEEAGGV
+947 
-957 KSVEELED
+957 
-965 TDGVEPVED
+965 
-974 LEEADV
+974 
-980 VESADDLEEAD
+980 DDLEEAD

-1044 DEKLNAIKSVLTND
+1044 DEKLNVIKSVLTND
-1058 NFEEGQKTLENV
+1058 NFEESQKTLKNV

-1128 TSVPAPEENK
+1128 TAVPAPEENK
-1138 VTLQEDDVSDLEFL
+1138 VTAQEDDVSDLELL
-1152 SEGEIRPFMMTAF
+1152 SEGETRPFMMTAF

-1185 GVYQIAENL
+1185 GVYQIVENL

>member
-76 LNAESV
+76 LNDESV

-139 SNYQDL
+139 SNYQEL
-145 KTLFGN
+145 KTLFGT

-278 NYTVFTDRSTSAPF
+278 NYTVFTDRGSSAPF

-297 RSDSVLLPGYVKI
+297 SSDSVLLPGYVKI

-469 DLEEADGA
+469 DLEGADGA

-484 EADGVEPVD
+484 EADGAEPV
-493 DLEATGGVEPV
+493 E
-504 DDLEE
+504 DLEE
-509 VDAVESVEDLEEADG
+509 AEGAEPVEDLEEADG

-539 VDDLEE
+539 VDDF
-545 ADSVEPVEDLE
+545 
-556 EADGVEPADDLEEAD
+556 
-571 GVEPVDD
+571 
-578 LEEAD
+578 
-583 GEESVEDLEEADGVE
+583 
-598 PVDDLE
+598 
-604 EADGVEPVED
+604 
-614 LEYTDGV
+614 
-621 EPVDD
+621 
-626 LEEVDAVEP
+626 
-635 VEDLEEAD
+635 
-643 GAEPVDDLEEA
+643 
-654 DSVEP
+654 
-659 AEDLEEADSVEP
+659 
-671 VEDLEE
+671 
-677 ADVVEPVDDL
+677 
-687 EETDG
+687 
-692 AEPVEDLEY
+692 
-701 TDGVEP
+701 
-707 VDDLEEADGAE
+707 
-718 PVEDLEEADGE
+718 
-729 ESVDGLEEAD
+729 
-739 SVEPAEDLEEA
+739 
-750 DGVEPADDLEEAD
+750 
-763 SVEPAED
+763 
-770 LEEADGVEPVED
+770 
-782 LEEADGV
+782 
-789 EPVDDLE
+789 
-796 EADGAEPVE
+796 
-805 DLEEADGEESVEDL
+805 
-819 EEADVVE
+819 
-826 PADDLEEAD
+826 
-835 VVEPVD
+835 
-841 DLEATGGVEPAED
+841 
-854 LEEADGVEPVDDL
+854 
-867 EEVDAV
+867 
-873 EPVEDLEEADG
+873 
-884 AEPAEDLEEA
+884 
-894 DGVEPVDG
+894 
-902 LEEAD
+902 
-907 SVEPAEDLE
+907 
-916 EADGVE
+916 
-922 PVEDLEE
+922 
-929 ADGVEPVDGL
+929 
-939 EEADSVEP
+939 
-947 AEDLEEAGGV
+947 
-957 KSVEELED
+957 
-965 TDGVEPVED
+965 
-974 LEEADV
+974 
-980 VESADDLEEAD
+980 
-991 GVEPVD
+991 
-997 DLEATGGVKSVE
+997 EATGGVKSVE

-1044 DEKLNAIKSVLTND
+1044 DEKLNVIKSVLTND
-1058 NFEEGQKTLENV
+1058 NFEESQKTLKNV

-1128 TSVPAPEENK
+1128 TAVPAPEENK
-1138 VTLQEDDVSDLEFL
+1138 VTAQEDDVSDLELL
-1152 SEGEIRPFMMTAF
+1152 SEGETRPFMMTAF

-1185 GVYQIAENL
+1185 GVYQIVENL

>member
-457 DLEEVDAVEPVE
+457 DLEE
-469 DLEEADGA
+469 
-477 EPVEDLE
+477 
-484 EADGVEPVD
+484 
-493 DLEATGGVEPV
+493 
-504 DDLEE
+504 
-509 VDAVESVEDLEEADG
+509 
-524 EESVEDLEEADGVEP
+524 
-539 VDDLEE
+539 
-545 ADSVEPVEDLE
+545 
-556 EADGVEPADDLEEAD
+556 
-571 GVEPVDD
+571 
-578 LEEAD
+578 
-583 GEESVEDLEEADGVE
+583 
-598 PVDDLE
+598 
-604 EADGVEPVED
+604 
-614 LEYTDGV
+614 
-621 EPVDD
+621 
-626 LEEVDAVEP
+626 
-635 VEDLEEAD
+635 
-643 GAEPVDDLEEA
+643 
-654 DSVEP
+654 
-659 AEDLEEADSVEP
+659 
-671 VEDLEE
+671 
-677 ADVVEPVDDL
+677 
-687 EETDG
+687 
-692 AEPVEDLEY
+692 
-701 TDGVEP
+701 
-707 VDDLEEADGAE
+707 ADGAE

-729 ESVDGLEEAD
+729 ESV
-739 SVEPAEDLEEA
+739 EDLEEV
-750 DGVEPADDLEEAD
+750 DVVEPADDLEEAD

-770 LEEADGVEPVED
+770 LEEADGVEPVE
-782 LEEADGV
+782 
-789 EPVDDLE
+789 
-796 EADGAEPVE
+796 
-805 DLEEADGEESVEDL
+805 
-819 EEADVVE
+819 
-826 PADDLEEAD
+826 
-835 VVEPVD
+835 
-841 DLEATGGVEPAED
+841 
-854 LEEADGVEPVDDL
+854 
-867 EEVDAV
+867 
-873 EPVEDLEEADG
+873 
-884 AEPAEDLEEA
+884 
-894 DGVEPVDG
+894 
-902 LEEAD
+902 
-907 SVEPAEDLE
+907 
-916 EADGVE
+916 
-922 PVEDLEE
+922 
-929 ADGVEPVDGL
+929 
-939 EEADSVEP
+939 
-947 AEDLEEAGGV
+947 
-957 KSVEELED
+957 
-965 TDGVEPVED
+965 
-974 LEEADV
+974 
-980 VESADDLEEAD
+980 DLEEAD

-1152 SEGEIRPFMMTAF
+1152 SEGETRPFMMTAF

>member
-1 MKSGLKTALSLLLT
+1 MLT

-451 EPEPVD
+451 EPEPVEDLEDTDGVEPADDLEEVDAVEPVEDLEEADGVEPVEDLEEADGEESVEDLEEADGVEPVDGLEEADSVEPAEDLEEAGGEESVEDLEEVDGVEPVDDLEEADGVEPVDGLEEADSVEPAEDLEEADGEESVEDLEEVDGVEPVDDLEEADVVEPVDDLEATGGVEPADDLEEVDAVEPVDDLEEVDAVEPVD

-484 EADGVEPVD
+484 D
-493 DLEATGGVEPV
+493 
-504 DDLEE
+504 
-509 VDAVESVEDLEEADG
+509 
-524 EESVEDLEEADGVEP
+524 
-539 VDDLEE
+539 
-545 ADSVEPVEDLE
+545 
-556 EADGVEPADDLEEAD
+556 
-571 GVEPVDD
+571 
-578 LEEAD
+578 
-583 GEESVEDLEEADGVE
+583 
-598 PVDDLE
+598 
-604 EADGVEPVED
+604 
-614 LEYTDGV
+614 TDG
-621 EPVDD
+621 
-626 LEEVDAVEP
+626 VEP

-643 GAEPVDDLEEA
+643 GA
-654 DSVEP
+654 
-659 AEDLEEADSVEP
+659 
-671 VEDLEE
+671 
-677 ADVVEPVDDL
+677 
-687 EETDG
+687 
-692 AEPVEDLEY
+692 
-701 TDGVEP
+701 
-707 VDDLEEADGAE
+707 
-718 PVEDLEEADGE
+718 
-729 ESVDGLEEAD
+729 
-739 SVEPAEDLEEA
+739 
-750 DGVEPADDLEEAD
+750 
-763 SVEPAED
+763 
-770 LEEADGVEPVED
+770 EPVED

-805 DLEEADGEESVEDL
+805 DLEEADG
-819 EEADVVE
+819 VE
-826 PADDLEEAD
+826 PADDLE
-835 VVEPVD
+835 
-841 DLEATGGVEPAED
+841 AT
-854 LEEADGVEPVDDL
+854 
-867 EEVDAV
+867 
-873 EPVEDLEEADG
+873 
-884 AEPAEDLEEA
+884 
-894 DGVEPVDG
+894 
-902 LEEAD
+902 
-907 SVEPAEDLE
+907 
-916 EADGVE
+916 
-922 PVEDLEE
+922 
-929 ADGVEPVDGL
+929 
-939 EEADSVEP
+939 
-947 AEDLEEAGGV
+947 GGV

-980 VESADDLEEAD
+980 VEPADDLEEAD
-991 GVEPVD
+991 GAEPVD

-1152 SEGEIRPFMMTAF
+1152 SEGETRPFMMTAF

>member
-76 LNAESV
+76 LNDESV

-95 HRFAVL
+95 HRLAVL

-139 SNYQDL
+139 SNYQEL
-145 KTLFGN
+145 KTLFGT

-278 NYTVFTDRSTSAPF
+278 NYTVFTDRGSSAPF

-297 RSDSVLLPGYVKI
+297 SSDSVLLPGYVKI

-457 DLEEVDAVEPVE
+457 DLEETDAVEPVE
-469 DLEEADGA
+469 DLED
-477 EPVEDLE
+477 
-484 EADGVEPVD
+484 
-493 DLEATGGVEPV
+493 
-504 DDLEE
+504 
-509 VDAVESVEDLEEADG
+509 
-524 EESVEDLEEADGVEP
+524 
-539 VDDLEE
+539 
-545 ADSVEPVEDLE
+545 
-556 EADGVEPADDLEEAD
+556 ADGVEPAD
-571 GVEPVDD
+571 G
-578 LEEAD
+578 
-583 GEESVEDLEEADGVE
+583 
-598 PVDDLE
+598 
-604 EADGVEPVED
+604 
-614 LEYTDGV
+614 
-621 EPVDD
+621 
-626 LEEVDAVEP
+626 
-635 VEDLEEAD
+635 
-643 GAEPVDDLEEA
+643 
-654 DSVEP
+654 
-659 AEDLEEADSVEP
+659 LEEADSVEP

-687 EETDG
+687 ED
-692 AEPVEDLEY
+692 ADS
-701 TDGVEP
+701 VEP
-707 VDDLEEADGAE
+707 VDDLEDVDAVEPLEDLEEADGVEAVEDLQDVEAVEPVEVLEEAGGVEPVEDLEDVDAVEPVEDLEEAGGVE
-718 PVEDLEEADGE
+718 PVEDLEEAD
-729 ESVDGLEEAD
+729 V
-739 SVEPAEDLEEA
+739 
-750 DGVEPADDLEEAD
+750 
-763 SVEPAED
+763 
-770 LEEADGVEPVED
+770 VEPVED
-782 LEEADGV
+782 LEDVDAVEPVEDLEEADVVEPADVLGEADGV

-796 EADGAEPVE
+796 EADV
-805 DLEEADGEESVEDL
+805 
-819 EEADVVE
+819 
-826 PADDLEEAD
+826 
-835 VVEPVD
+835 
-841 DLEATGGVEPAED
+841 
-854 LEEADGVEPVDDL
+854 
-867 EEVDAV
+867 V
-873 EPVEDLEEADG
+873 EPVEDLEEAD
-884 AEPAEDLEEA
+884 
-894 DGVEPVDG
+894 
-902 LEEAD
+902 
-907 SVEPAEDLE
+907 S
-916 EADGVE
+916 VE

-929 ADGVEPVDGL
+929 VDSEEPADDL
-939 EEADSVEP
+939 EEADSVE
-947 AEDLEEAGGV
+947 L
-957 KSVEELED
+957 
-965 TDGVEPVED
+965 VED
-974 LEEADV
+974 LEETD
-980 VESADDLEEAD
+980 
-991 GVEPVD
+991 
-997 DLEATGGVKSVE
+997 TVKSVE
-1009 VSEDEIDETSESFGT
+1009 VSEDEIDEPSESFGT
-1024 AIFGKTDDL
+1024 ALFGKTDDL

-1044 DEKLNAIKSVLTND
+1044 DEKLNVIKSVLTND
-1058 NFEEGQKTLENV
+1058 NFEESQKTLENV
-1070 NAMNTAQKYGI
+1070 NAMNTSQKYGI

-1128 TSVPAPEENK
+1128 TAVPTPEENK
-1138 VTLQEDDVSDLEFL
+1138 VTAQEDDVSDLELL
-1152 SEGEIRPFMMTAF
+1152 SEGETRPFMMTAF

>member
-76 LNAESV
+76 LNDESV

-95 HRFAVL
+95 HRLAVL

-139 SNYQDL
+139 SNYQEL
-145 KTLFGN
+145 KTLFGT

-278 NYTVFTDRSTSAPF
+278 NYTVFTNRSTSAPF

-297 RSDSVLLPGYVKI
+297 SSDSVLLPGYVKI

-384 RGKKHSAE
+384 RGKRHSAE
-392 LDTML
+392 LDTIL

-433 TPVTVRNQP
+433 TPVTVRNQS

-451 EPEPVD
+451 EPEPV
-457 DLEEVDAVEPVE
+457 E
-469 DLEEADGA
+469 DLED
-477 EPVEDLE
+477 
-484 EADGVEPVD
+484 
-493 DLEATGGVEPV
+493 
-504 DDLEE
+504 
-509 VDAVESVEDLEEADG
+509 VDA
-524 EESVEDLEEADGVEP
+524 
-539 VDDLEE
+539 
-545 ADSVEPVEDLE
+545 
-556 EADGVEPADDLEEAD
+556 
-571 GVEPVDD
+571 
-578 LEEAD
+578 
-583 GEESVEDLEEADGVE
+583 
-598 PVDDLE
+598 
-604 EADGVEPVED
+604 
-614 LEYTDGV
+614 
-621 EPVDD
+621 
-626 LEEVDAVEP
+626 
-635 VEDLEEAD
+635 
-643 GAEPVDDLEEA
+643 
-654 DSVEP
+654 VEP
-659 AEDLEEADSVEP
+659 AEDLEEA
-671 VEDLEE
+671 
-677 ADVVEPVDDL
+677 
-687 EETDG
+687 G
-692 AEPVEDLEY
+692 
-701 TDGVEP
+701 GVEP
-707 VDDLEEADGAE
+707 V
-718 PVEDLEEADGE
+718 
-729 ESVDGLEEAD
+729 
-739 SVEPAEDLEEA
+739 
-750 DGVEPADDLEEAD
+750 
-763 SVEPAED
+763 ED

-789 EPVDDLE
+789 EPVEDLE
-796 EADGAEPVE
+796 EADGVEPAEDLEDVDAVETVE
-805 DLEEADGEESVEDL
+805 DLEEADGVEPVEDL
-819 EEADVVE
+819 EDADGGE
-826 PADDLEEAD
+826 PVDDLEEAD

-841 DLEATGGVEPAED
+841 DLEDADSVEPVDDLEDVDAIEPVED

-867 EEVDAV
+867 EEANGVEPADDLEEVDGAEPVEDLEEADSVEPVDDLEEVDVVEPADVLEEAGGVEPVEDLEDVDAVEPVDDLEEADSV
-873 EPVEDLEEADG
+873 EPVEDLEEADTVKSV
-884 AEPAEDLEEA
+884 EDLEEA
-894 DGVEPVDG
+894 DGVEPAEDLEEVDVVEPVDG
-902 LEEAD
+902 LEDAD
-907 SVEPAEDLE
+907 SVEPVDDLE
-916 EADGVE
+916 DVDAIE

-929 ADGVEPVDGL
+929 ADGVEPVD
-939 EEADSVEP
+939 
-947 AEDLEEAGGV
+947 DLEEANGV
-957 KSVEELED
+957 EPADDLEEV
-965 TDGVEPVED
+965 DGAEPVED
-974 LEEADV
+974 LEEADSVEPVDDLEEVDV
-980 VESADDLEEAD
+980 VEPADVLEEAGGVEPVEDLEDVDAVEPVDDLEEAD

-1152 SEGEIRPFMMTAF
+1152 SEGENRPFMMTAF

-1185 GVYQIAENL
+1185 GVYQIVENL

>member
-76 LNAESV
+76 LNDESV

-95 HRFAVL
+95 HRLAVL

-133 AGRRIY
+133 AERRIY
-139 SNYQDL
+139 SNYQEL
-145 KTLFGN
+145 KTLFGT

-278 NYTVFTDRSTSAPF
+278 NYTVFTDRSTSVPF

-297 RSDSVLLPGYVKI
+297 SSDSVLLPGYVKI

-433 TPVTVRNQP
+433 TPVTVRNQS

-457 DLEEVDAVEPVE
+457 DLEETDAVEPVE
-469 DLEEADGA
+469 DLED
-477 EPVEDLE
+477 
-484 EADGVEPVD
+484 
-493 DLEATGGVEPV
+493 
-504 DDLEE
+504 
-509 VDAVESVEDLEEADG
+509 
-524 EESVEDLEEADGVEP
+524 
-539 VDDLEE
+539 
-545 ADSVEPVEDLE
+545 
-556 EADGVEPADDLEEAD
+556 ADGVEPAD
-571 GVEPVDD
+571 G
-578 LEEAD
+578 
-583 GEESVEDLEEADGVE
+583 
-598 PVDDLE
+598 
-604 EADGVEPVED
+604 
-614 LEYTDGV
+614 
-621 EPVDD
+621 
-626 LEEVDAVEP
+626 
-635 VEDLEEAD
+635 
-643 GAEPVDDLEEA
+643 
-654 DSVEP
+654 
-659 AEDLEEADSVEP
+659 LEEADSVEP

-687 EETDG
+687 ED
-692 AEPVEDLEY
+692 ADS
-701 TDGVEP
+701 VEP
-707 VDDLEEADGAE
+707 VDDLEDVDAIE
-718 PVEDLEEADGE
+718 PVEDLEEADVVEPVEDLE
-729 ESVDGLEEAD
+729 EVDVVEPVDGLEDAD
-739 SVEPAEDLEEA
+739 SVEPVDDLEDVDAVEPLEDLEEA
-750 DGVEPADDLEEAD
+750 DGVEAVEDLQDVEAVEPVEVLEEAGGVEPVEDLEDVDAVEPVEDLEEAGG
-763 SVEPAED
+763 VEPVED
-770 LEEADGVEPVED
+770 LEEADVVEPVED
-782 LEEADGV
+782 LEDVDAVEPVEDLEEADVVEPADVLEEADGV

-796 EADGAEPVE
+796 EADV
-805 DLEEADGEESVEDL
+805 
-819 EEADVVE
+819 
-826 PADDLEEAD
+826 
-835 VVEPVD
+835 
-841 DLEATGGVEPAED
+841 
-854 LEEADGVEPVDDL
+854 
-867 EEVDAV
+867 V
-873 EPVEDLEEADG
+873 EPVEDLEEAD
-884 AEPAEDLEEA
+884 
-894 DGVEPVDG
+894 
-902 LEEAD
+902 
-907 SVEPAEDLE
+907 S
-916 EADGVE
+916 VE

-929 ADGVEPVDGL
+929 VDSEEPADDL
-939 EEADSVEP
+939 EEADSVE
-947 AEDLEEAGGV
+947 L
-957 KSVEELED
+957 
-965 TDGVEPVED
+965 VED
-974 LEEADV
+974 LEEAD
-980 VESADDLEEAD
+980 
-991 GVEPVD
+991 
-997 DLEATGGVKSVE
+997 TVKSVE
-1009 VSEDEIDETSESFGT
+1009 VSEDEIDEPSESFGT
-1024 AIFGKTDDL
+1024 ALFGKTDDL

-1044 DEKLNAIKSVLTND
+1044 DEKLNVIKSVLTND
-1058 NFEEGQKTLENV
+1058 NFEESQKTLENV
-1070 NAMNTAQKYGI
+1070 NAMNTSQKYGI

-1128 TSVPAPEENK
+1128 TAVPTPEENK
-1138 VTLQEDDVSDLEFL
+1138 VTAQEDDVSDLELL
-1152 SEGEIRPFMMTAF
+1152 SEGETRPFMMTAF

>member
-76 LNAESV
+76 LNDESV

-95 HRFAVL
+95 HRLAVL

-139 SNYQDL
+139 SNYQEL
-145 KTLFGN
+145 KTLFGT

-278 NYTVFTDRSTSAPF
+278 NYTVFTNRSTSAPF

-384 RGKKHSAE
+384 RGKRHSAE
-392 LDTML
+392 LDTIL

-433 TPVTVRNQP
+433 TPVTVRNQS

-451 EPEPVD
+451 EPEPVE
-457 DLEEVDAVEPVE
+457 DLEDVDAVETVE
-469 DLEEADGA
+469 
-477 EPVEDLE
+477 
-484 EADGVEPVD
+484 
-493 DLEATGGVEPV
+493 
-504 DDLEE
+504 
-509 VDAVESVEDLEEADG
+509 
-524 EESVEDLEEADGVEP
+524 
-539 VDDLEE
+539 
-545 ADSVEPVEDLE
+545 
-556 EADGVEPADDLEEAD
+556 
-571 GVEPVDD
+571 
-578 LEEAD
+578 
-583 GEESVEDLEEADGVE
+583 
-598 PVDDLE
+598 DLE

-614 LEYTDGV
+614 LEDADGG
-621 EPVDD
+621 EPVD
-626 LEEVDAVEP
+626 
-635 VEDLEEAD
+635 
-643 GAEPVDDLEEA
+643 
-654 DSVEP
+654 
-659 AEDLEEADSVEP
+659 
-671 VEDLEE
+671 DLEE

-687 EETDG
+687 ED
-692 AEPVEDLEY
+692 ADS
-701 TDGVEP
+701 VEP
-707 VDDLEEADGAE
+707 VDDLED
-718 PVEDLEEADGE
+718 
-729 ESVDGLEEAD
+729 VDAI
-739 SVEPAEDLEEA
+739 
-750 DGVEPADDLEEAD
+750 
-763 SVEPAED
+763 
-770 LEEADGVEPVED
+770 EPVED

-796 EADGAEPVE
+796 EANGVEPADDLEEVDGAEPVE
-805 DLEEADGEESVEDL
+805 DLEEADS
-819 EEADVVE
+819 
-826 PADDLEEAD
+826 
-835 VVEPVD
+835 
-841 DLEATGGVEPAED
+841 
-854 LEEADGVEPVDDL
+854 VEPVDDL
-867 EEVDAV
+867 EEVDVV
-873 EPVEDLEEADG
+873 EPADVLEEAG
-884 AEPAEDLEEA
+884 
-894 DGVEPVDG
+894 
-902 LEEAD
+902 
-907 SVEPAEDLE
+907 
-916 EADGVE
+916 GVE
-922 PVEDLEE
+922 PVEDLEDVD
-929 ADGVEPVDGL
+929 AVEPV
-939 EEADSVEP
+939 
-947 AEDLEEAGGV
+947 
-957 KSVEELED
+957 
-965 TDGVEPVED
+965 
-974 LEEADV
+974 
-980 VESADDLEEAD
+980 DDLEEAD

-1152 SEGEIRPFMMTAF
+1152 SEGENRPFMMTAF

-1185 GVYQIAENL
+1185 GVYQIVENL

>member
-451 EPEPVD
+451 EPEPVEDLEDTDGVEPADDLEEVDAVEPVEDLEEADGVEPVEDLEEADGEESVEDLEEADGVEPVDGLEEADSVEPAEDLEEAGGEESVEDLEEVDGVEPVDDLEEADGVEPVDGLEEADSVEPAEDLEEADGEESVEDLEEVDGVEPVDDLEEADVVEPVDDLEATGGVEPADDLEEVDAVEPVDDLEEVDAVEPVD

-484 EADGVEPVD
+484 D
-493 DLEATGGVEPV
+493 
-504 DDLEE
+504 
-509 VDAVESVEDLEEADG
+509 
-524 EESVEDLEEADGVEP
+524 
-539 VDDLEE
+539 
-545 ADSVEPVEDLE
+545 
-556 EADGVEPADDLEEAD
+556 
-571 GVEPVDD
+571 
-578 LEEAD
+578 
-583 GEESVEDLEEADGVE
+583 
-598 PVDDLE
+598 
-604 EADGVEPVED
+604 
-614 LEYTDGV
+614 TDG
-621 EPVDD
+621 
-626 LEEVDAVEP
+626 VEP

-643 GAEPVDDLEEA
+643 GA
-654 DSVEP
+654 
-659 AEDLEEADSVEP
+659 
-671 VEDLEE
+671 
-677 ADVVEPVDDL
+677 
-687 EETDG
+687 
-692 AEPVEDLEY
+692 
-701 TDGVEP
+701 
-707 VDDLEEADGAE
+707 
-718 PVEDLEEADGE
+718 
-729 ESVDGLEEAD
+729 
-739 SVEPAEDLEEA
+739 
-750 DGVEPADDLEEAD
+750 
-763 SVEPAED
+763 
-770 LEEADGVEPVED
+770 EPVED

-805 DLEEADGEESVEDL
+805 DLEEADG
-819 EEADVVE
+819 VE
-826 PADDLEEAD
+826 PADDLE
-835 VVEPVD
+835 
-841 DLEATGGVEPAED
+841 AT
-854 LEEADGVEPVDDL
+854 
-867 EEVDAV
+867 
-873 EPVEDLEEADG
+873 
-884 AEPAEDLEEA
+884 
-894 DGVEPVDG
+894 
-902 LEEAD
+902 
-907 SVEPAEDLE
+907 
-916 EADGVE
+916 
-922 PVEDLEE
+922 
-929 ADGVEPVDGL
+929 
-939 EEADSVEP
+939 
-947 AEDLEEAGGV
+947 GGV

-980 VESADDLEEAD
+980 VEPADDLEEAD
-991 GVEPVD
+991 GAEPVD

-1152 SEGEIRPFMMTAF
+1152 SEGETRPFMMTAF